1 MKIKKAHIDGFGK
14 WHDRDF
20 VFSDNLQIIYGPNE
34 AGKTTIMTFL
44 VSILFGFVDGR
55 GKNRFAQYIP
65 KTTSSYGGSLLVEVN
80 GHDYLINRQR
90 GRNGGKVS
98 VTDSQGRQG
107 GEQELKKLL
116 GTMNRSLYQSLFSF
130 GQRDL
135 TAVDEL
141 NRDEWQQHLQQL
153 GAVGSAQW
161 DQLISHYQKQADHL
175 YKPRGR
181 KWPLNQDLHQ
191 YAALTDKINRAHS
204 KFQRYQDLQ
213 ANLKICREK
222 LRQAQTD
229 LTNQKPIL
237 QKLEHLQQLWS
248 VYHEWQ
254 NSHQTRTIADYLTD
268 QQVTTAQE
276 LQVREK
282 ELRRQQQVYQ
292 QRLVRID
299 HQSPQTT
306 THSSQSMQELQR
318 LKERAV
324 ELQAE
329 EALRHRQQRQA
340 NQWQQELMAIKTHYH
355 HPLPA
360 PLTPQEKA
368 KLTRLL
374 NVQPLSR
381 ADTSRSRGGLSR
393 AAMVGIV
400 GGFVLFIIGLLVN
413 ATFITA
419 IGAIAVFTPVIS
431 LYYQRQGGHFAPASV
446 TADSQAIMAFGQK
459 YGLQDFPPD
468 QWLLMQGDL
477 QRNAELAAQLQTV
490 KQDQQRY
497 EHQLAIFNQQ
507 LPPALQNLTL
517 AAVKAK
523 LDDLFEQGQ
532 QARQDIQA
540 NTREKATIANNL
552 ARLNQDYSKIHQ
564 QKLAIYQQA
573 GVHDDSQ
580 FTQYL
585 VNRSAAQS
593 QALASDAYGQQL
605 TEEDRQALAGY
616 TNRDELMMTLSKTRH
631 QLDQLTLTISHTQE
645 KIQKDKIEIDSL
657 VEDGTLSN
665 LEQQRANLATKIWH
679 EVQEWLRYQLAIQW
693 INKALAG
700 ASPDRYPTI
709 IRQATQY
716 FALLT
721 GHRYSQIDLT
731 ADGIKV
737 VRRDQEVFLVEE
749 LSQGTAEQLYIALRL
764 GFVTVM
770 SDQVNFPV
778 IIDDGF
784 VNFDNVRRQRMLT
797 LLEKIAEKNQVIYF
811 TADDRIKDLDVK
823 IIDLQALKRE

>member
-14 WHDRDF
+14 WHDQDF
-20 VFSDNLQIIYGPNE
+20 DFTANPQIIYGPNE
-34 AGKTTIMTFL
+34 AGKTTLMDFL
-44 VSILFGFVDGR
+44 VSILFGFADGR

-65 KTTSSYGGSLLVEVN
+65 KTTSSYGGSLLVEIN
-80 GHDYLINRQR
+80 GHDYLIKRQR
-90 GRNGGKVS
+90 GQNGGKVS

-107 GEQELKKLL
+107 GEQELKQLH
-116 GTMNRSLYQSLFSF
+116 GTMDRSLYQALFSF

-161 DQLISHYQKQADHL
+161 DQLISQYQKQADHL

-191 YAALTDKINRAHS
+191 YADLTDKINRVRN

-213 ANLKICREK
+213 ANLQANKEK
-222 LRQAQTD
+222 LRQAQAE
-229 LTNQKPIL
+229 LKKQQLLL
-237 QKLEHLQQLWS
+237 QKLEHLQQLWP

-254 NSHQTRTIADYLTD
+254 HSHQTRPLADYLTD
-268 QQVTTAQE
+268 QQVATAQE

-292 QRLVRID
+292 QRLASID
-299 HQSPQTT
+299 HQAPQAIKHSP
-306 THSSQSMQELQR
+306 HSMPELQR
-318 LKERAV
+318 LKEQAV

-329 EALRHRQQRQA
+329 EALQHRQQTQA
-340 NQWQQELMAIKTHYH
+340 NQWQQELTAIKTRYH
-355 HPLPA
+355 QPLPA

-368 KLTRLL
+368 ELARLL

-381 ADTSRSRGGLSR
+381 ANASQSTGDPSRT
-393 AAMVGIV
+393 AMIGIV
-400 GGFVLFIIGLLVN
+400 GGFILFIIGLLAN

-419 IGAIAVFTPVIS
+419 IGAIAAFATVMY
-431 LYYQRQGGHFAPASV
+431 LYYQRQGNHPAPV
-446 TADSQAIMAFGQK
+446 TTDSQAIMAFGQK
-459 YGLQDFPPD
+459 HGLQDFPPD

-490 KQDQQRY
+490 RQDQQRY
-497 EHQLAIFNQQ
+497 DHQLAIFNQQ
-507 LPPALQNLTL
+507 LPLALQNLTL
-517 AAVKAK
+517 ATVRAK
-523 LDDLFEQGQ
+523 LDDLLEQRQ

-540 NTREKATIANNL
+540 NTREKATITNNL

-564 QKLAIYQQA
+564 QRMAIYQQA
-573 GVHDDSQ
+573 GVHDDNQ

-585 VNRSAAQS
+585 ANRSAAQS

-605 TEEDRQALAGY
+605 TAEDRQALAAY
-616 TNRDELMMTLSKTRH
+616 ANRDELMTALSKTRH
-631 QLDQLTLTISHTQE
+631 HLDQLNLTISQTHE
-645 KIQKDKIEIDSL
+645 EIQKDKVAIDSL

-665 LEQQRANLATKIWH
+665 LEQERANLAAKIWY

-693 INKALAG
+693 VNKALAG
-700 ASPDRYPTI
+700 ASSDRYPAI
-709 IRQATQY
+709 IRQAEQY

-721 GHRYSQIDLT
+721 DHRYPQIDLT
-731 ADGIKV
+731 TDGIKV
-737 VRRDQEVFLVEE
+737 VRKDQEVFLVEE

-770 SDQVNFPV
+770 SDQANFPV

-784 VNFDNVRRQRMLT
+784 VNFDNIRRQRMLA

-823 IIDLQALKRE
+823 ILDLQAFKRE

>member
-1 MKIKKAHIDGFGK
+1 MKIKKVHIDGFGK
-14 WHDRDF
+14 WHDQDF
-20 VFSDNLQIIYGPNE
+20 DFTTNPQIIYGPNE
-34 AGKTTIMTFL
+34 AGKTTLMAFL
-44 VSILFGFVDGR
+44 VSVLFGFVDGR

-65 KTTSSYGGSLLVEVN
+65 KTTYSYGGSLLVEIN
-80 GHDYLINRQR
+80 GHDYVIKRQR

-107 GEQELKKLL
+107 GEQELKQLL
-116 GTMNRSLYQSLFSF
+116 GSMDRSLYQALFSF

-141 NRDEWQQHLQQL
+141 NRVEWQQHLQQL

-161 DQLISHYQKQADHL
+161 DQLIDQYQKQADHL

-191 YAALTDKINRAHS
+191 YANLTDKINQARG
-204 KFQRYQDLQ
+204 KFHRYQDLQ
-213 ANLKICREK
+213 ADLKTNKEK
-222 LRQAQTD
+222 LRQAQAE
-229 LTNQKPIL
+229 LQKQQPLL
-237 QKLEHLQQLWS
+237 QKLAHLQQLWP

-254 NSHQTRTIADYLTD
+254 HSHQTRPIADYLTD

-292 QRLVRID
+292 QRLARID
-299 HQSPQTT
+299 HQSPQATK
-306 THSSQSMQELQR
+306 HSPQSIPELQR
-318 LKERAV
+318 LKEQAV

-329 EALRHRQQRQA
+329 EALQHRQQTQA
-340 NQWQQELMAIKTHYH
+340 NQWQQELTAIKTRYH
-355 HPLPA
+355 QPLPA

-368 KLTRLL
+368 ELARLL

-381 ADTSRSRGGLSR
+381 ANTNQSNGDPSRT
-393 AAMVGIV
+393 AMIGII
-400 GGFVLFIIGLLVN
+400 GGFVLFIIGLLAN

-419 IGAIAVFTPVIS
+419 IGAIAAFATVMY
-431 LYYQRQGGHFAPASV
+431 LYYQRQGSHSAPV
-446 TADSQAIMAFGQK
+446 TTDSQAITAFGQK
-459 YGLQDFPPD
+459 HGLQDFPPD
-468 QWLLMQGDL
+468 QWLLIQGDL
-477 QRNAELAAQLQTV
+477 QRNAELAAQLQTA

-497 EHQLAIFNQQ
+497 DHQLAIFNQQ

-517 AAVKAK
+517 AAVRTK
-523 LDDLFEQGQ
+523 LDDLLEQGQ
-532 QARQDIQA
+532 QACQDIQA

-552 ARLNQDYSKIHQ
+552 AQLNQDYSKIHQ

-573 GVHDDSQ
+573 GVHDDNQ

-585 VNRSAAQS
+585 ANRSAAQS

-605 TEEDRQALAGY
+605 TAEDRQALAAY
-616 TNRDELMMTLSKTRH
+616 ANRDELMTALAKTRY
-631 QLDQLTLTISHTQE
+631 QLDQLNLTISHTHE
-645 KIQKDKIEIDSL
+645 EIQKDKVEIDSL
-657 VEDGTLSN
+657 VKDGTLSN
-665 LEQQRANLATKIWH
+665 LEQERANLAAKIWH

-693 INKALAG
+693 INKALVG
-700 ASPDRYPTI
+700 ASADRYPAI
-709 IRQATQY
+709 IRQAEQY

-721 GHRYSQIDLT
+721 AHRYSRIRLT
-731 ADGIKV
+731 ADGVKV

-770 SDQVNFPV
+770 SDQANFPV

-784 VNFDNVRRQRMLT
+784 VNFDNVRRQRMLA

-823 IIDLQALKRE
+823 ILDLQALNRE

>member
-14 WHDRDF
+14 WHDQDF
-20 VFSDNLQIIYGPNE
+20 DFTANPQIIYGPNE
-34 AGKTTIMTFL
+34 AGKTTLMAFL
-44 VSILFGFVDGR
+44 VSILFGFADGR

-65 KTTSSYGGSLLVEVN
+65 KTTSSYGGSLLVEIN
-80 GHDYLINRQR
+80 GHDYLIKRQR
-90 GRNGGKVS
+90 GQNGGKVS

-107 GEQELKKLL
+107 GEQELKQLH
-116 GTMNRSLYQSLFSF
+116 GTMDRSLYQALFSF

-161 DQLISHYQKQADHL
+161 DQLISQYQKQADHL

-191 YAALTDKINRAHS
+191 YADLTDKINRVRN

-213 ANLKICREK
+213 ANLQANKEK
-222 LRQAQTD
+222 LRQAQAE
-229 LTNQKPIL
+229 LKKQQLLL
-237 QKLEHLQQLWS
+237 QKLEHLQQLWP

-254 NSHQTRTIADYLTD
+254 HSHQTRPLADYLTD
-268 QQVTTAQE
+268 QQVATAQE

-292 QRLVRID
+292 QRLASID
-299 HQSPQTT
+299 HQAPQAIKHSP
-306 THSSQSMQELQR
+306 HSMPELQR
-318 LKERAV
+318 LKEQAV

-329 EALRHRQQRQA
+329 EALQHRQQTQA
-340 NQWQQELMAIKTHYH
+340 NQWQQELTAIKTRYH
-355 HPLPA
+355 QPLPA

-368 KLTRLL
+368 ELARLL

-381 ADTSRSRGGLSR
+381 ANASQSTGDPSRT
-393 AAMVGIV
+393 AMIGIV
-400 GGFVLFIIGLLVN
+400 GGFILFIIGLLAN

-419 IGAIAVFTPVIS
+419 IGAIAAFATVMY
-431 LYYQRQGGHFAPASV
+431 LYYQRQGNHPAPV
-446 TADSQAIMAFGQK
+446 TTDSQAIMAFGQK
-459 YGLQDFPPD
+459 HGLQDFPPD

-490 KQDQQRY
+490 RQDQQRY
-497 EHQLAIFNQQ
+497 DHQLAIFNQQ

-517 AAVKAK
+517 ATVRAK
-523 LDDLFEQGQ
+523 LDDLLEQRQ

-540 NTREKATIANNL
+540 NTREKATITNNL

-564 QKLAIYQQA
+564 QKMAIYQQA
-573 GVHDDSQ
+573 GVHDDNQ

-585 VNRSAAQS
+585 ANRSAAQS

-605 TEEDRQALAGY
+605 TAEDRQAFAAY
-616 TNRDELMMTLSKTRH
+616 ANRDELMTTLSKTRH
-631 QLDQLTLTISHTQE
+631 HLDQLNLTISQTHE
-645 KIQKDKIEIDSL
+645 EIQKDKVAIDSL

-665 LEQQRANLATKIWH
+665 LEQERANLAAKIWY

-693 INKALAG
+693 VNKALAG
-700 ASPDRYPTI
+700 ASSDRYPAI
-709 IRQATQY
+709 IRQAEQY

-721 GHRYSQIDLT
+721 DHRYPQIDLT
-731 ADGIKV
+731 TDGIKV
-737 VRRDQEVFLVEE
+737 VRKDQEVFLVEE

-770 SDQVNFPV
+770 SDQANFPV

-784 VNFDNVRRQRMLT
+784 VNFDNIRRQRMLA

-823 IIDLQALKRE
+823 ILDLQAFKRE

>member
-1 MKIKKAHIDGFGK
+1 MKIKKVHIDGFGK
-14 WHDRDF
+14 WHDQDF
-20 VFSDNLQIIYGPNE
+20 DFTANPQIIYGPNE
-34 AGKTTIMTFL
+34 AGKTTLMAFL
-44 VSILFGFVDGR
+44 VSILFGFADGR

-65 KTTSSYGGSLLVEVN
+65 KTTSSYGGSLLVEIN
-80 GHDYLINRQR
+80 GHDYVIKRQR

-107 GEQELKKLL
+107 GEQELKQLL
-116 GTMNRSLYQSLFSF
+116 GPMDRSLYQALFSF

-161 DQLISHYQKQADHL
+161 DQLIDQYQKQADHL

-191 YAALTDKINRAHS
+191 YANLTDKINQARG
-204 KFQRYQDLQ
+204 KFHRYHDLQ
-213 ANLKICREK
+213 ADLKTNKEK
-222 LRQAQTD
+222 LRQTQAE
-229 LTNQKPIL
+229 LQKQQPLL
-237 QKLEHLQQLWS
+237 QKLEHLQQLWP

-254 NSHQTRTIADYLTD
+254 HSHQTRPIADYLTD
-268 QQVTTAQE
+268 QQVTMAQE

-292 QRLVRID
+292 QRLARID

-306 THSSQSMQELQR
+306 KHSPQSMPELQR
-318 LKERAV
+318 LKEQVV

-329 EALRHRQQRQA
+329 EALQHRQQTQV
-340 NQWQQELMAIKTHYH
+340 NQWQQELTAIKTRYH

-360 PLTPQEKA
+360 PLTSQEKTELA
-368 KLTRLL
+368 RLL

-381 ADTSRSRGGLSR
+381 ANASQPNGDPSR
-393 AAMVGIV
+393 AAMIGIV
-400 GGFVLFIIGLLVN
+400 GGFVLFIIGLLAN

-419 IGAIAVFTPVIS
+419 IGAIAAFATVMY
-431 LYYQRQGGHFAPASV
+431 LYYQRQGSHSAPV
-446 TADSQAIMAFGQK
+446 TTDSQAIMAFGQK
-459 YGLQDFPPD
+459 HGLQDFPPD

-477 QRNAELAAQLQTV
+477 QRNAELTAQLQTAN
-490 KQDQQRY
+490 QDQQRY
-497 EHQLAIFNQQ
+497 DHQLTVFNQQ

-517 AAVKAK
+517 AAVRTK
-523 LDDLFEQGQ
+523 LDDLLEQGQ
-532 QARQDIQA
+532 QARQDIQV

-552 ARLNQDYSKIHQ
+552 AQLNQDYNKIHQ
-564 QKLAIYQQA
+564 QKLSIYQQA
-573 GVHDDSQ
+573 GVHDDNQ

-585 VNRSAAQS
+585 ANRSAAQS

-605 TEEDRQALAGY
+605 TAEDRQALAAY
-616 TNRDELMMTLSKTRH
+616 ANRDELMTVLSKTRH
-631 QLDQLTLTISHTQE
+631 QLAQLTLTISRTHE
-645 KIQKDKIEIDSL
+645 EIQKDKVEIDSL
-657 VEDGTLSN
+657 VEEGTLSN
-665 LEQQRANLATKIWH
+665 LEQERANLAAKIWH

-693 INKALAG
+693 VNKALAG
-700 ASPDRYPTI
+700 ASADRYPAI
-709 IRQATQY
+709 IRQAEQY

-721 GHRYSQIDLT
+721 DHRYSQIDLT

-770 SDQVNFPV
+770 SDQANFPI

-784 VNFDNVRRQRMLT
+784 VNFDNVRRQRMLA

-823 IIDLQALKRE
+823 ILDLQALKRE

>member
-1 MKIKKAHIDGFGK
+1 MKIKKVHIDGFGK
-14 WHDRDF
+14 WHDQDF
-20 VFSDNLQIIYGPNE
+20 DFTANPQIIYGPNE
-34 AGKTTIMTFL
+34 AGKTTLMAFL
-44 VSILFGFVDGR
+44 VSILFGFADGR

-65 KTTSSYGGSLLVEVN
+65 KTTSSYGGSLLVEIN
-80 GHDYLINRQR
+80 GHDYVIKRQR

-107 GEQELKKLL
+107 GEQELKQLL
-116 GTMNRSLYQSLFSF
+116 GSMDRSLYQALFSF

-161 DQLISHYQKQADHL
+161 DQLIDQYQKQADHL

-191 YAALTDKINRAHS
+191 YANLTDKINQARG
-204 KFQRYQDLQ
+204 KFHRYQDLQ
-213 ANLKICREK
+213 ADLKTNKEK
-222 LRQAQTD
+222 LRQAQAE
-229 LTNQKPIL
+229 LQKQQPLL
-237 QKLEHLQQLWS
+237 QKLAHLQQLWP

-254 NSHQTRTIADYLTD
+254 HSHQTRPIADYLTD

-292 QRLVRID
+292 QRLARID
-299 HQSPQTT
+299 HQSPQATK
-306 THSSQSMQELQR
+306 HSPQSIPELQR
-318 LKERAV
+318 LKEQAV

-329 EALRHRQQRQA
+329 EALQHRQQTQA
-340 NQWQQELMAIKTHYH
+340 NQWQQELTAIKTRYH
-355 HPLPA
+355 QPLPV

-368 KLTRLL
+368 ELARLL

-381 ADTSRSRGGLSR
+381 ANTNQSNGDPSR
-393 AAMVGIV
+393 AAMIGII
-400 GGFVLFIIGLLVN
+400 GGFVLFIIGLLAN

-419 IGAIAVFTPVIS
+419 IGAIAAFATVMY
-431 LYYQRQGGHFAPASV
+431 LYYQRQGSHSAPV
-446 TADSQAIMAFGQK
+446 TTDSQAIMAFGQK
-459 YGLQDFPPD
+459 HGLQDFPLD
-468 QWLLMQGDL
+468 QWLLIQGDL
-477 QRNAELAAQLQTV
+477 QRNAELAAQLQTA

-497 EHQLAIFNQQ
+497 DHQLAIFNQQ
-507 LPPALQNLTL
+507 LPPALQSLTL
-517 AAVKAK
+517 AAVRTK
-523 LDDLFEQGQ
+523 LDDLLEQGQ

-552 ARLNQDYSKIHQ
+552 AQLNQDYSKIHQ

-573 GVHDDSQ
+573 GVHDDNQ

-585 VNRSAAQS
+585 ANRSAAQS

-605 TEEDRQALAGY
+605 TAEDRQALAAY
-616 TNRDELMMTLSKTRH
+616 ANRDELMTALAKTRY
-631 QLDQLTLTISHTQE
+631 QLDQLNLTISHTHE
-645 KIQKDKIEIDSL
+645 EIQKDKVEIDSL
-657 VEDGTLSN
+657 VKDGTLSN
-665 LEQQRANLATKIWH
+665 LEQERANLAAKIWH

-693 INKALAG
+693 INKALIG
-700 ASPDRYPTI
+700 ASADRYPAI
-709 IRQATQY
+709 IRQAEQY

-721 GHRYSQIDLT
+721 AHRYSRIRLT
-731 ADGIKV
+731 ADGVKV

-770 SDQVNFPV
+770 SDQANFPV

-784 VNFDNVRRQRMLT
+784 VNFDNVRRQRMLA

-823 IIDLQALKRE
+823 ILDLQALNRE

>member
-14 WHDRDF
+14 WHDQDF
-20 VFSDNLQIIYGPNE
+20 DFTANPQIIYGPNE
-34 AGKTTIMTFL
+34 AGKTTLMAFL
-44 VSILFGFVDGR
+44 VSILFGFADGR

-65 KTTSSYGGSLLVEVN
+65 KTTSSYGGSLLVEIN
-80 GHDYLINRQR
+80 GHDYVIKRQR

-107 GEQELKKLL
+107 GEQELEQLL
-116 GTMNRSLYQSLFSF
+116 GPMDRSLYQALFSF

-161 DQLISHYQKQADHL
+161 DQLINQYQKQADHL

-191 YAALTDKINRAHS
+191 YANLTDKINQARG
-204 KFQRYQDLQ
+204 KFHRYQDLQ
-213 ANLKICREK
+213 ADLKTNKAK
-222 LRQAQTD
+222 LRQAQAE
-229 LTNQKPIL
+229 LQKQQPLL
-237 QKLEHLQQLWS
+237 QKLEHLQQLWP

-254 NSHQTRTIADYLTD
+254 SSHQTRPLANYLTD
-268 QQVTTAQE
+268 QQVTMAQE

-292 QRLVRID
+292 QRLARID
-299 HQSPQTT
+299 HQPPQATKHSPQ
-306 THSSQSMQELQR
+306 SIPELQR
-318 LKERAV
+318 LKEQVV

-329 EALRHRQQRQA
+329 EALQHRQQTQA
-340 NQWQQELMAIKTHYH
+340 NQWQQELTAIKTRYH

-360 PLTPQEKA
+360 PLTSQEKA
-368 KLTRLL
+368 ELARLL

-381 ADTSRSRGGLSR
+381 ANTNQSNGDLSR
-393 AAMVGIV
+393 TAMIGIV
-400 GGFVLFIIGLLVN
+400 GGFVLFIIGLLAN

-419 IGAIAVFTPVIS
+419 IGAIAAFATVMY
-431 LYYQRQGGHFAPASV
+431 LYYQRQGNHPTSV
-446 TADSQAIMAFGQK
+446 TTDSQAIMAFGQK
-459 YGLQDFPPD
+459 HGLQDFPPD
-468 QWLLMQGDL
+468 QWLLIQGDL
-477 QRNAELAAQLQTV
+477 QQNAELAAQLQTA

-497 EHQLAIFNQQ
+497 DHQLAIFNQQ

-517 AAVKAK
+517 AAVRTK
-523 LDDLFEQGQ
+523 LDDLLEQGQ
-532 QARQDIQA
+532 QARQDIQV

-552 ARLNQDYSKIHQ
+552 AQLNQDYNKIHQ

-573 GVHDDSQ
+573 GVHDDNQ

-585 VNRSAAQS
+585 ANRSAAQS

-605 TEEDRQALAGY
+605 TAEDRQALAAY
-616 TNRDELMMTLSKTRH
+616 ANRDELMTVLSKTRH
-631 QLDQLTLTISHTQE
+631 QLAQLTLTISHTHE
-645 KIQKDKIEIDSL
+645 EIQKDKVEIDSL

-665 LEQQRANLATKIWH
+665 LEQERANLAAKIWH

-693 INKALAG
+693 VNKALAG
-700 ASPDRYPTI
+700 ASADRYPAI
-709 IRQATQY
+709 IRQAEQY

-721 GHRYSQIDLT
+721 DHRYSQIDLT

-770 SDQVNFPV
+770 SDQANFPI

-784 VNFDNVRRQRMLT
+784 VNFDNVRRQRMLA

-823 IIDLQALKRE
+823 ILDLQALKRE

>member
-14 WHDRDF
+14 WHDQDF
-20 VFSDNLQIIYGPNE
+20 DFTANPQIIYGPNE
-34 AGKTTIMTFL
+34 AGKTTLMAFL
-44 VSILFGFVDGR
+44 VSILFGFADGR
-55 GKNRFAQYIP
+55 GKNRLAQYIP
-65 KTTSSYGGSLLVEVN
+65 QTTSRYGGSLLVEIN
-80 GHDYLINRQR
+80 GHDYVIKRER

-107 GEQELKKLL
+107 GEQELKQLL
-116 GTMNRSLYQSLFSF
+116 GPMDRSLYQALFSF

-161 DQLISHYQKQADHL
+161 DQLINQYQKQADHL

-191 YAALTDKINRAHS
+191 YANLTDKINQARG
-204 KFQRYQDLQ
+204 KFHRYQDLQ
-213 ANLKICREK
+213 ADLKTNKAK
-222 LRQAQTD
+222 LRQAQAE
-229 LTNQKPIL
+229 LQKQQPLL
-237 QKLEHLQQLWS
+237 QKLEHLQQLWP

-254 NSHQTRTIADYLTD
+254 SSHQTRPLDDYLTD

-282 ELRRQQQVYQ
+282 ELRHQQQVYQ
-292 QRLVRID
+292 QRLARID
-299 HQSPQTT
+299 HQSPQATK
-306 THSSQSMQELQR
+306 HSPQSIPELQR
-318 LKERAV
+318 LKEQVV

-329 EALRHRQQRQA
+329 EALQHRQQTQA
-340 NQWQQELMAIKTHYH
+340 NQWQQELTAIKTRYH

-360 PLTPQEKA
+360 PLTSQEKA
-368 KLTRLL
+368 ELARLL

-381 ADTSRSRGGLSR
+381 ANTNQSNGDLSR
-393 AAMVGIV
+393 TAMIGIV
-400 GGFVLFIIGLLVN
+400 GGFVLFIIGLLAN

-419 IGAIAVFTPVIS
+419 IGAIAAFATVMY
-431 LYYQRQGGHFAPASV
+431 LYYQRQGNHPAPV
-446 TADSQAIMAFGQK
+446 TTDSQAIMAFGQK
-459 YGLQDFPPD
+459 HGLQDFPPD
-468 QWLLMQGDL
+468 QWLLIQGDL
-477 QRNAELAAQLQTV
+477 QRNAELAAQLQTA

-497 EHQLAIFNQQ
+497 DHQLAIFNQQ

-517 AAVKAK
+517 AAVRTK
-523 LDDLFEQGQ
+523 LDDLLEQGQ

-552 ARLNQDYSKIHQ
+552 AQLNQDYSKIHQ
-564 QKLAIYQQA
+564 QKMAIYQQA
-573 GVHDDSQ
+573 GVHDDNQ

-585 VNRSAAQS
+585 ANRSAAQS

-605 TEEDRQALAGY
+605 TAEDRQALAAY
-616 TNRDELMMTLSKTRH
+616 ANSDELMTALSKARH
-631 QLDQLTLTISHTQE
+631 QLDQLSLTISHTHE
-645 KIQKDKIEIDSL
+645 EIQKDKVEIDSL

-665 LEQQRANLATKIWH
+665 LEQERANLAAKIWH
-679 EVQEWLRYQLAIQW
+679 ELQEWLRYQLAIQW
-693 INKALAG
+693 VNKALAG
-700 ASPDRYPTI
+700 ASADRYPAI
-709 IRQATQY
+709 IRQAEQY

-721 GHRYSQIDLT
+721 AHRYSQIRLT
-731 ADGIKV
+731 ADGVKV

-770 SDQVNFPV
+770 SDQANFPV

-784 VNFDNVRRQRMLT
+784 VNFDNVRRQRMLA

-823 IIDLQALKRE
+823 ILDLQALKRE

>member
-1 MKIKKAHIDGFGK
+1 MKIKKVRIDGFGK
-14 WHDRDF
+14 WHDQDF
-20 VFSDNLQIIYGPNE
+20 DFTANPQIIYGPNE
-34 AGKTTIMTFL
+34 AGKTTLMAFL
-44 VSILFGFVDGR
+44 VSILFGFADGR

-65 KTTSSYGGSLLVEVN
+65 KTTSNYGGSLLVEIN
-80 GHDYLINRQR
+80 GHDYVIKRQR

-107 GEQELKKLL
+107 GEQELKQLL
-116 GTMNRSLYQSLFSF
+116 GPMDRSLYQALFSF

-161 DQLISHYQKQADHL
+161 DQLINQYQKQADHL

-191 YAALTDKINRAHS
+191 YANLTDKINQARG
-204 KFQRYQDLQ
+204 KFHRYQDLQ
-213 ANLKICREK
+213 ADLKTNKEK
-222 LRQAQTD
+222 LRQAQAE
-229 LTNQKPIL
+229 LQKQQPLL
-237 QKLEHLQQLWS
+237 QKLAHLQQLWP

-254 NSHQTRTIADYLTD
+254 HSHQTRPIADYLTD

-292 QRLVRID
+292 QRLARID
-299 HQSPQTT
+299 HQSPQATK
-306 THSSQSMQELQR
+306 HSTQSIPELQR
-318 LKERAV
+318 LKEQAV

-329 EALRHRQQRQA
+329 EALQHRQQTQA
-340 NQWQQELMAIKTHYH
+340 NQWQQELTAIKTRYH

-360 PLTPQEKA
+360 PLTSQEKA
-368 KLTRLL
+368 ELARLL

-381 ADTSRSRGGLSR
+381 ANTNQSNGDPSR
-393 AAMVGIV
+393 AAMIGII
-400 GGFVLFIIGLLVN
+400 GGFVLFIIGLLTN

-419 IGAIAVFTPVIS
+419 IGAIAAFATVMY
-431 LYYQRQGGHFAPASV
+431 LYYQRQGSHSAPV
-446 TADSQAIMAFGQK
+446 TTDSQAITAFGQK
-459 YGLQDFPPD
+459 HGLQDFPPD
-468 QWLLMQGDL
+468 QWLLIQGDL
-477 QRNAELAAQLQTV
+477 QRNAELAAQLQTA

-497 EHQLAIFNQQ
+497 DHQLAIFNQQ

-517 AAVKAK
+517 AAVRNK
-523 LDDLFEQGQ
+523 LDDLLEQGQ

-552 ARLNQDYSKIHQ
+552 AQLNQDYSKIHQ

-573 GVHDDSQ
+573 GVHDDNQ

-585 VNRSAAQS
+585 ANRSAAQS

-605 TEEDRQALAGY
+605 TAEDRQALAAY
-616 TNRDELMMTLSKTRH
+616 ANRDELMTALAKTRY
-631 QLDQLTLTISHTQE
+631 QLDQLNLTISHTHE
-645 KIQKDKIEIDSL
+645 EIQKDKVEIDSL
-657 VEDGTLSN
+657 VKDGTLSN
-665 LEQQRANLATKIWH
+665 LEQERANLAAKIWH

-693 INKALAG
+693 INKALVG
-700 ASPDRYPTI
+700 ASADRYPAI
-709 IRQATQY
+709 IRQAEQY

-721 GHRYSQIDLT
+721 AHRYSRIRLT
-731 ADGIKV
+731 ADGVKV

-770 SDQVNFPV
+770 SDQANFPV

-784 VNFDNVRRQRMLT
+784 VNFDNVRRQRMLA

-811 TADDRIKDLDVK
+811 TADDRIKDFDVK
-823 IIDLQALKRE
+823 ILDLQALNRE

>member
-1 MKIKKAHIDGFGK
+1 M
-14 WHDRDF
+14 
-20 VFSDNLQIIYGPNE
+20 
-34 AGKTTIMTFL
+34 
-44 VSILFGFVDGR
+44 
-55 GKNRFAQYIP
+55 
-65 KTTSSYGGSLLVEVN
+65 
-80 GHDYLINRQR
+80 
-90 GRNGGKVS
+90 
-98 VTDSQGRQG
+98 TDSQGRQG
-107 GEQELKKLL
+107 GEQELKQLL
-116 GTMNRSLYQSLFSF
+116 GPMDRSLYQALFSF

-161 DQLISHYQKQADHL
+161 DQLINQYQKQADHL

-191 YAALTDKINRAHS
+191 YANLTDKINQARG
-204 KFQRYQDLQ
+204 KFHRYQDLQ
-213 ANLKICREK
+213 ADLKTNKAK
-222 LRQAQTD
+222 LRQAQAE
-229 LTNQKPIL
+229 LQKQQPLL
-237 QKLEHLQQLWS
+237 QKLEHLQQLWP

-254 NSHQTRTIADYLTD
+254 SSHQTRPLDDYLTD

-282 ELRRQQQVYQ
+282 ELRHQQQVYQ
-292 QRLVRID
+292 QRLARID
-299 HQSPQTT
+299 HQSPQATK
-306 THSSQSMQELQR
+306 HSPQSIPELQR
-318 LKERAV
+318 LKEQVV

-329 EALRHRQQRQA
+329 EALQHRQQTQA
-340 NQWQQELMAIKTHYH
+340 NQWQQELTAIKTRYH

-360 PLTPQEKA
+360 PLTSQEKA
-368 KLTRLL
+368 ELARLL

-381 ADTSRSRGGLSR
+381 ANTNQSNGDLSR
-393 AAMVGIV
+393 TAMIGIV
-400 GGFVLFIIGLLVN
+400 GGFVLFIIGLLAN

-419 IGAIAVFTPVIS
+419 IGAIAAFATVMY
-431 LYYQRQGGHFAPASV
+431 LYYQRQGNHPAPV
-446 TADSQAIMAFGQK
+446 TTDSQAIMAFGQK
-459 YGLQDFPPD
+459 HGLQDFPPD
-468 QWLLMQGDL
+468 QWLLIQGDL
-477 QRNAELAAQLQTV
+477 QRNAELAAQLQTA

-497 EHQLAIFNQQ
+497 DHQLAIFNQQ

-517 AAVKAK
+517 AAVRTK
-523 LDDLFEQGQ
+523 LDDLLEQGQ

-552 ARLNQDYSKIHQ
+552 AQLNQDYSKIHQ
-564 QKLAIYQQA
+564 QKMAIYQQA
-573 GVHDDSQ
+573 GVHDDNQ

-585 VNRSAAQS
+585 ANRSAAQS

-605 TEEDRQALAGY
+605 TAEDRQALAAY
-616 TNRDELMMTLSKTRH
+616 ANSDELMTALSKARH
-631 QLDQLTLTISHTQE
+631 QLDQLSLTISHTHE
-645 KIQKDKIEIDSL
+645 EIQKDKVEIDSL

-665 LEQQRANLATKIWH
+665 LEQERANLAAKIWH
-679 EVQEWLRYQLAIQW
+679 ELQEWLRYQLAIQW
-693 INKALAG
+693 VNKALAG
-700 ASPDRYPTI
+700 ASADRYPAI
-709 IRQATQY
+709 IRQAEQY

-721 GHRYSQIDLT
+721 AHRYSQIRLT
-731 ADGIKV
+731 ADGVKV

-770 SDQVNFPV
+770 SDQANFPV

-784 VNFDNVRRQRMLT
+784 VNFDNVRRQRMLA

-823 IIDLQALKRE
+823 ILDLQALKRE

>member
-14 WHDRDF
+14 WHDQDF
-20 VFSDNLQIIYGPNE
+20 DFTANPQIIYGPNE
-34 AGKTTIMTFL
+34 AGKTTLMAFL
-44 VSILFGFVDGR
+44 VSILFGFADGR

-65 KTTSSYGGSLLVEVN
+65 KTTSSYGGSLLVEIN
-80 GHDYLINRQR
+80 GHDYLIKRQR
-90 GRNGGKVS
+90 GQNGGKVS

-107 GEQELKKLL
+107 GEQELKQLH
-116 GTMNRSLYQSLFSF
+116 GTIDRSLYQALFSF

-153 GAVGSAQW
+153 GAVGSVQW
-161 DQLISHYQKQADHL
+161 DQLISQYQKQADHL

-191 YAALTDKINRAHS
+191 YADLTDKINRVRN

-213 ANLKICREK
+213 ANLQANKEK
-222 LRQAQTD
+222 LRQAQAE
-229 LTNQKPIL
+229 LKKQQLLL
-237 QKLEHLQQLWS
+237 QKLEHLQQLWP

-254 NSHQTRTIADYLTD
+254 HSHQTRPLADYLTD
-268 QQVTTAQE
+268 QQVATAQE

-282 ELRRQQQVYQ
+282 ELCRQQQVYQ
-292 QRLVRID
+292 QRLASID
-299 HQSPQTT
+299 HQAPQAIKHSP
-306 THSSQSMQELQR
+306 HSMPELQR
-318 LKERAV
+318 LKEQAV

-329 EALRHRQQRQA
+329 EALQHRQQTQA
-340 NQWQQELMAIKTHYH
+340 NQWQQELTAIKTRYH
-355 HPLPA
+355 QPLPA
-360 PLTPQEKA
+360 PLTSQEKA
-368 KLTRLL
+368 ELARLL

-381 ADTSRSRGGLSR
+381 ANASQSTGDPSRT
-393 AAMVGIV
+393 AMIGIV
-400 GGFVLFIIGLLVN
+400 GGFILFIIGLLAN

-419 IGAIAVFTPVIS
+419 IGAIAAFATVMY
-431 LYYQRQGGHFAPASV
+431 LYYQRQGNHPAPV
-446 TADSQAIMAFGQK
+446 TTDSQAIMAFGQK
-459 YGLQDFPPD
+459 HGLQDFPPD

-490 KQDQQRY
+490 RQDQQRY
-497 EHQLAIFNQQ
+497 DHQLAIFNQQ

-517 AAVKAK
+517 ATVRAK
-523 LDDLFEQGQ
+523 LDDLLEQRQ

-540 NTREKATIANNL
+540 NTREKATITNNL

-564 QKLAIYQQA
+564 QKMAIYQQA
-573 GVHDDSQ
+573 GVHDDNQ

-585 VNRSAAQS
+585 ANRSAAQS
-593 QALASDAYGQQL
+593 QALASDVYGQQL
-605 TEEDRQALAGY
+605 TAEDRQALAAY
-616 TNRDELMMTLSKTRH
+616 ANRDELMTALSKTRH
-631 QLDQLTLTISHTQE
+631 HLDQLNLTISQTHE
-645 KIQKDKIEIDSL
+645 EIQKDKVAIDSL

-665 LEQQRANLATKIWH
+665 LEQERANLAAKIWY

-693 INKALAG
+693 VNKALAG
-700 ASPDRYPTI
+700 ASSDRYPAI
-709 IRQATQY
+709 IRQAEQY

-721 GHRYSQIDLT
+721 DHRYPQIDLT
-731 ADGIKV
+731 TDGIKV
-737 VRRDQEVFLVEE
+737 VRKDQEVFLVEE

-764 GFVTVM
+764 GFVTVI
-770 SDQVNFPV
+770 SDQANFPV

-784 VNFDNVRRQRMLT
+784 VNFDNIRRQRMLA

-823 IIDLQALKRE
+823 ILDLQAFKRE

>member
-14 WHDRDF
+14 WHDQDF
-20 VFSDNLQIIYGPNE
+20 DFTANPQIIYGPNE
-34 AGKTTIMTFL
+34 AGKTTLMAFL
-44 VSILFGFVDGR
+44 VSILFGFADGR

-65 KTTSSYGGSLLVEVN
+65 KTTSSYGGSLLVEIN
-80 GHDYLINRQR
+80 GHDYVIKRQR

-107 GEQELKKLL
+107 GEQELEQLL
-116 GTMNRSLYQSLFSF
+116 GPMDRSLYQALFSF

-153 GAVGSAQW
+153 GAVGSTQW
-161 DQLISHYQKQADHL
+161 DQLINQYQKQADHL

-191 YAALTDKINRAHS
+191 YANLTDKINQARG
-204 KFQRYQDLQ
+204 KFHRYQDLQ
-213 ANLKICREK
+213 ADLKTNKAK
-222 LRQAQTD
+222 LRQAQAE
-229 LTNQKPIL
+229 LQKQQPLL
-237 QKLEHLQQLWS
+237 QKLEHLQQLWP

-254 NSHQTRTIADYLTD
+254 SSHQTRPLANYLTD
-268 QQVTTAQE
+268 QQVTMAQE

-292 QRLVRID
+292 QRLARID
-299 HQSPQTT
+299 HQPPQATKHSPQ
-306 THSSQSMQELQR
+306 SIPELQR
-318 LKERAV
+318 LKEQVV

-329 EALRHRQQRQA
+329 EALQHRQQTQA
-340 NQWQQELMAIKTHYH
+340 NQWQQELTAIKTRYH

-360 PLTPQEKA
+360 PLTSQEKA
-368 KLTRLL
+368 ELARLL

-381 ADTSRSRGGLSR
+381 ANTNQSNGDLSR
-393 AAMVGIV
+393 TAMIGIV
-400 GGFVLFIIGLLVN
+400 GGFVLFIIGLLAN

-419 IGAIAVFTPVIS
+419 IGAIAAFATVMY
-431 LYYQRQGGHFAPASV
+431 LYYQRQGNHPTSV
-446 TADSQAIMAFGQK
+446 TTDSQAIMAFGQK
-459 YGLQDFPPD
+459 HGLQDFPPD
-468 QWLLMQGDL
+468 QWLLIQGDL
-477 QRNAELAAQLQTV
+477 QQNAELAAQLQTA

-497 EHQLAIFNQQ
+497 DHQLAIFNQQ

-517 AAVKAK
+517 AAVRTK
-523 LDDLFEQGQ
+523 LDDLLEQGQ
-532 QARQDIQA
+532 QARQDIQV

-552 ARLNQDYSKIHQ
+552 AQLNQDYNKIHQ

-573 GVHDDSQ
+573 GVHDDNQ

-585 VNRSAAQS
+585 ANRSAAQS

-605 TEEDRQALAGY
+605 TAEDRQALAAY
-616 TNRDELMMTLSKTRH
+616 ANRDELMTVLSKTRH
-631 QLDQLTLTISHTQE
+631 QLAQLTLTISHTHE
-645 KIQKDKIEIDSL
+645 EIQKDKVEIDSL

-665 LEQQRANLATKIWH
+665 LEQERANLAAKIWH

-693 INKALAG
+693 VNKALAG
-700 ASPDRYPTI
+700 ASADRYPAI
-709 IRQATQY
+709 IRQAEQY

-721 GHRYSQIDLT
+721 DHRYSQIDLT

-770 SDQVNFPV
+770 SDQANFPI

-784 VNFDNVRRQRMLT
+784 VNFDNVRRQRMLA

-823 IIDLQALKRE
+823 ILDLQALKRE

>member
-14 WHDRDF
+14 WHDQDF
-20 VFSDNLQIIYGPNE
+20 DFTANPQIIYGPNE
-34 AGKTTIMTFL
+34 AGKTTLMAFL
-44 VSILFGFVDGR
+44 VSILFGFADGR

-65 KTTSSYGGSLLVEVN
+65 KTTSSYGGSLLVEIN
-80 GHDYLINRQR
+80 GHDYVIKRQR

-107 GEQELKKLL
+107 GEQELEQLL
-116 GTMNRSLYQSLFSF
+116 GPMDRSLYQALFSF

-161 DQLISHYQKQADHL
+161 DQLINQYQKQADHL

-191 YAALTDKINRAHS
+191 YANLTDKINQARG
-204 KFQRYQDLQ
+204 KFHRYQDLQ
-213 ANLKICREK
+213 ADLKTNKAK
-222 LRQAQTD
+222 LRQAQAE
-229 LTNQKPIL
+229 LQKQQPLL
-237 QKLEHLQQLWS
+237 QKLEHLQQLWP

-254 NSHQTRTIADYLTD
+254 SSHQTRPLANYLTD
-268 QQVTTAQE
+268 QQVTMAQE

-292 QRLVRID
+292 QRLARID
-299 HQSPQTT
+299 HQPPQATKHSPQ
-306 THSSQSMQELQR
+306 SIPELQR
-318 LKERAV
+318 LKEQVV

-329 EALRHRQQRQA
+329 EALQHRQQTQA
-340 NQWQQELMAIKTHYH
+340 NQWQQELTAIKTRYH

-360 PLTPQEKA
+360 PLTSQEKA
-368 KLTRLL
+368 ELARLL

-381 ADTSRSRGGLSR
+381 ANTNQSNGDLSR
-393 AAMVGIV
+393 TAMIGIV
-400 GGFVLFIIGLLVN
+400 GGFVLFIIGLLAN

-419 IGAIAVFTPVIS
+419 IGAIAAFATVMY
-431 LYYQRQGGHFAPASV
+431 LYYQRQGSHSAPV
-446 TADSQAIMAFGQK
+446 TTDSQAIMAFGQK
-459 YGLQDFPPD
+459 HGLQDFPPD
-468 QWLLMQGDL
+468 QWLLMQSDL
-477 QRNAELAAQLQTV
+477 QRNAELTAQLQTAN
-490 KQDQQRY
+490 QDQQRY
-497 EHQLAIFNQQ
+497 DHQLTVFNQQ

-517 AAVKAK
+517 AAVRTK
-523 LDDLFEQGQ
+523 LDDLLEQGQ
-532 QARQDIQA
+532 QARQDIQV

-552 ARLNQDYSKIHQ
+552 AQLNQDYNKIHQ

-573 GVHDDSQ
+573 GVHDDNQ

-585 VNRSAAQS
+585 ANRSAAQS

-605 TEEDRQALAGY
+605 TAEDRQALAAY
-616 TNRDELMMTLSKTRH
+616 ANRDELMTVLSKTRH
-631 QLDQLTLTISHTQE
+631 QLAQLTLTISHTHE
-645 KIQKDKIEIDSL
+645 EIQKDKVEIDSL

-665 LEQQRANLATKIWH
+665 LEQERANLAAKIWH

-693 INKALAG
+693 VNKALAG
-700 ASPDRYPTI
+700 ASADRYPAI
-709 IRQATQY
+709 IRQAEQY

-721 GHRYSQIDLT
+721 DHRYSQIDLT

-770 SDQVNFPV
+770 SDQANFPI

-784 VNFDNVRRQRMLT
+784 VNFDNVRRQRMLA

-823 IIDLQALKRE
+823 ILDLQALKRE

>member
-14 WHDRDF
+14 WHDQDF
-20 VFSDNLQIIYGPNE
+20 DFTANPQIIYGPNE
-34 AGKTTIMTFL
+34 AGKTTLMAFL
-44 VSILFGFVDGR
+44 VSILFGFADGR

-65 KTTSSYGGSLLVEVN
+65 KTTSSYGGSLLVEIN
-80 GHDYLINRQR
+80 GHDYLIKRQR
-90 GRNGGKVS
+90 GQNGGKVS

-107 GEQELKKLL
+107 GEQELKQLH
-116 GTMNRSLYQSLFSF
+116 GTMDRSLYQALFSF

-153 GAVGSAQW
+153 GAVGSVQW
-161 DQLISHYQKQADHL
+161 DQLISQYQKQSDHL

-191 YAALTDKINRAHS
+191 YADLTDKINRVRN

-213 ANLKICREK
+213 ANLQANKEK
-222 LRQAQTD
+222 LRQAQAE
-229 LTNQKPIL
+229 LKKQQLLL
-237 QKLEHLQQLWS
+237 QKLEHLQQLWP

-254 NSHQTRTIADYLTD
+254 HSHQTRPLADYLTD
-268 QQVTTAQE
+268 QQVATAQE

-292 QRLVRID
+292 QRLASID
-299 HQSPQTT
+299 HQAPQAIKHSP
-306 THSSQSMQELQR
+306 HSMPELQR
-318 LKERAV
+318 LKEQAV

-329 EALRHRQQRQA
+329 EALQHRQQTQA
-340 NQWQQELMAIKTHYH
+340 NQWQQELTAIKTRYH
-355 HPLPA
+355 QPLPA
-360 PLTPQEKA
+360 PLTSQEKA
-368 KLTRLL
+368 ELARLL

-381 ADTSRSRGGLSR
+381 ANASQSTGDPSRT
-393 AAMVGIV
+393 AMIGIV
-400 GGFVLFIIGLLVN
+400 GGFILFIIGLLAN

-419 IGAIAVFTPVIS
+419 IGAIAAFATVMY
-431 LYYQRQGGHFAPASV
+431 LYYQRQGNHPAPV
-446 TADSQAIMAFGQK
+446 TTDSQAIMAFGQK
-459 YGLQDFPPD
+459 HGLQDFPPD

-477 QRNAELAAQLQTV
+477 QRNAELAAQLQTAR
-490 KQDQQRY
+490 QDQQRY
-497 EHQLAIFNQQ
+497 NHQLAIFNQQ

-517 AAVKAK
+517 ATVRAK
-523 LDDLFEQGQ
+523 LDDLLEQRQ

-540 NTREKATIANNL
+540 NTREKATITNNL

-564 QKLAIYQQA
+564 QKMAIYQQA
-573 GVHDDSQ
+573 GVHDDNQ

-585 VNRSAAQS
+585 ANRSAAQS

-605 TEEDRQALAGY
+605 TAEDRQALAAY
-616 TNRDELMMTLSKTRH
+616 ANRDELMTALSKTRH
-631 QLDQLTLTISHTQE
+631 HLDQLNLTISQTHE
-645 KIQKDKIEIDSL
+645 EIQKDKVAIDSL

-665 LEQQRANLATKIWH
+665 LEQERANLAAKIWY

-693 INKALAG
+693 VNKALAG
-700 ASPDRYPTI
+700 ASSDRYPAI
-709 IRQATQY
+709 IRQAEQY

-721 GHRYSQIDLT
+721 DHRYPQIDLT
-731 ADGIKV
+731 TDGIKV
-737 VRRDQEVFLVEE
+737 VRKDQEVFLVEE

-764 GFVTVM
+764 GFVTVI
-770 SDQVNFPV
+770 SDQANFPV

-784 VNFDNVRRQRMLT
+784 VNFDNIRRQRMLA

-823 IIDLQALKRE
+823 ILDLQAFKRE

>member
-1 MKIKKAHIDGFGK
+1 MKIKKVHIDGFGK
-14 WHDRDF
+14 WHDQDF
-20 VFSDNLQIIYGPNE
+20 DFTANPQIIYGPNE
-34 AGKTTIMTFL
+34 AGKTTLMAFL
-44 VSILFGFVDGR
+44 VSILFSFADGR

-65 KTTSSYGGSLLVEVN
+65 KTTSSYGGSLLVEIN
-80 GHDYLINRQR
+80 GHDYVIKRQR

-98 VTDSQGRQG
+98 VTDSQGHQG
-107 GEQELKKLL
+107 GEQELKQLL
-116 GTMNRSLYQSLFSF
+116 GPMDRSLYQALFSF

-161 DQLISHYQKQADHL
+161 DQLIDQYQKQADHL

-191 YAALTDKINRAHS
+191 YANLTDKINQARG
-204 KFQRYQDLQ
+204 KFHRYQDLQ
-213 ANLKICREK
+213 ADLKTNKEK
-222 LRQAQTD
+222 LRQTQAE
-229 LTNQKPIL
+229 LQKQQPLL
-237 QKLEHLQQLWS
+237 QKLEHLQQLWP

-254 NSHQTRTIADYLTD
+254 HSHQTRPIADYLTD
-268 QQVTTAQE
+268 QQVTMAQE

-292 QRLVRID
+292 QRLARID

-306 THSSQSMQELQR
+306 KHSPQSMPELQR
-318 LKERAV
+318 LKEQVV

-329 EALRHRQQRQA
+329 EALQHRQQTQV
-340 NQWQQELMAIKTHYH
+340 NQWQQELTAIKTRYH

-360 PLTPQEKA
+360 PLTSQEKTELA
-368 KLTRLL
+368 RLL

-381 ADTSRSRGGLSR
+381 ANASQPNGDPSR
-393 AAMVGIV
+393 AAMIGIV
-400 GGFVLFIIGLLVN
+400 GGFVLFIIGLLAN

-419 IGAIAVFTPVIS
+419 IGAIAAFATVMY
-431 LYYQRQGGHFAPASV
+431 LYYQRQGSHSAPV
-446 TADSQAIMAFGQK
+446 TTDSQAIMAFGQK
-459 YGLQDFPPD
+459 HGLQDFPPD

-477 QRNAELAAQLQTV
+477 QRNAELTAQLQTAN
-490 KQDQQRY
+490 QDQQRY
-497 EHQLAIFNQQ
+497 DHQLTVFNQQ

-517 AAVKAK
+517 AAVRTK
-523 LDDLFEQGQ
+523 LDDLLEQGQ
-532 QARQDIQA
+532 QARQDIQV

-552 ARLNQDYSKIHQ
+552 AQLNQDYNKIHQ

-573 GVHDDSQ
+573 GVHDDNQ

-585 VNRSAAQS
+585 ANRSAAQS

-605 TEEDRQALAGY
+605 TAEDRQALAAY
-616 TNRDELMMTLSKTRH
+616 ANRDELMTVLSKTRH
-631 QLDQLTLTISHTQE
+631 QLAQLTLTISRTHE
-645 KIQKDKIEIDSL
+645 EIQKDKVEIDSL

-665 LEQQRANLATKIWH
+665 LEQERANLAAKIWH

-693 INKALAG
+693 VNKALAG
-700 ASPDRYPTI
+700 ASADRYPAI
-709 IRQATQY
+709 IRQAEQY

-721 GHRYSQIDLT
+721 DHRYSQIDLT
-731 ADGIKV
+731 ANGIKV

-770 SDQVNFPV
+770 SDQANFPI

-784 VNFDNVRRQRMLT
+784 VNFDNVRRQRMLA

-823 IIDLQALKRE
+823 ILDLQALKRE

>member
-14 WHDRDF
+14 WHDQDF
-20 VFSDNLQIIYGPNE
+20 DFTANPQIIYGPNE
-34 AGKTTIMTFL
+34 AGKTTLMAFL
-44 VSILFGFVDGR
+44 VSILFGFADGR

-65 KTTSSYGGSLLVEVN
+65 KTTSSYGGSLLVEIN
-80 GHDYLINRQR
+80 GHDYLIKRQR
-90 GRNGGKVS
+90 GQNGGKVS

-107 GEQELKKLL
+107 GEQELKQLH
-116 GTMNRSLYQSLFSF
+116 GTIDRSLYQALFSF

-161 DQLISHYQKQADHL
+161 DQLISQYQKQADHL

-191 YAALTDKINRAHS
+191 YADLTDKINRVRN

-213 ANLKICREK
+213 ANLQANKEK
-222 LRQAQTD
+222 LRQAQAE
-229 LTNQKPIL
+229 LKKQQLLL
-237 QKLEHLQQLWS
+237 QKLEHLQQLWP

-254 NSHQTRTIADYLTD
+254 HSHQTRPLADYLTD
-268 QQVTTAQE
+268 QQVATAQE

-292 QRLVRID
+292 QRLASID
-299 HQSPQTT
+299 HQAPQAIKHSP
-306 THSSQSMQELQR
+306 HSMPELQR
-318 LKERAV
+318 LKEQAV

-329 EALRHRQQRQA
+329 EALQHRQQTQA
-340 NQWQQELMAIKTHYH
+340 NQWQQELTAIKTRYH
-355 HPLPA
+355 QPLTA

-368 KLTRLL
+368 ELARLL

-381 ADTSRSRGGLSR
+381 ANASQSTGDPSRT
-393 AAMVGIV
+393 AMIGIV
-400 GGFVLFIIGLLVN
+400 GGFILFIIGLLAN

-419 IGAIAVFTPVIS
+419 IGAIAAFATVMY
-431 LYYQRQGGHFAPASV
+431 LYYQRQGNHPAPV
-446 TADSQAIMAFGQK
+446 TTDSQAIMAFGQK
-459 YGLQDFPPD
+459 HGLQDFPPD

-490 KQDQQRY
+490 RQDQQRY
-497 EHQLAIFNQQ
+497 DHQLAIFNQQ

-517 AAVKAK
+517 ATVRAK
-523 LDDLFEQGQ
+523 LDDLLEQRQ

-540 NTREKATIANNL
+540 NTREKATITNNL

-564 QKLAIYQQA
+564 QKMAIYQQA
-573 GVHDDSQ
+573 GVHDDNQ

-585 VNRSAAQS
+585 ANRSAAQS

-605 TEEDRQALAGY
+605 TAEDRQALAAY
-616 TNRDELMMTLSKTRH
+616 ANRDELMTALSKTRH
-631 QLDQLTLTISHTQE
+631 HLDQLNLTISQTHE
-645 KIQKDKIEIDSL
+645 EIQKDKVAIDSL

-665 LEQQRANLATKIWH
+665 LEQERANLAAKIWY

-693 INKALAG
+693 VNKALAG
-700 ASPDRYPTI
+700 ASSDRYPAI
-709 IRQATQY
+709 IRQAEQY

-721 GHRYSQIDLT
+721 DHRYPQIDLT
-731 ADGIKV
+731 TDGIKV
-737 VRRDQEVFLVEE
+737 VRKDQEVFLVEE

-770 SDQVNFPV
+770 SDQANFPV

-784 VNFDNVRRQRMLT
+784 VNFDNIRRQRMLA

-823 IIDLQALKRE
+823 ILDLQAFKRE

>member
-14 WHDRDF
+14 WHDQDF
-20 VFSDNLQIIYGPNE
+20 DFTANPQIIYGPNE
-34 AGKTTIMTFL
+34 AGKTTLMAFL
-44 VSILFGFVDGR
+44 VSILFGFADGR

-65 KTTSSYGGSLLVEVN
+65 KTTSSYGGSLLVEIN
-80 GHDYLINRQR
+80 GYDYVIKRQR

-107 GEQELKKLL
+107 GEQELKQLL
-116 GTMNRSLYQSLFSF
+116 GPMDRSLYQALFSF

-161 DQLISHYQKQADHL
+161 DQLINQYQKQADHL

-191 YAALTDKINRAHS
+191 YADLTDKINRARG
-204 KFQRYQDLQ
+204 KFHRYQDLQ
-213 ANLKICREK
+213 ANLQANKEK
-222 LRQAQTD
+222 LQQAQAE
-229 LTNQKPIL
+229 LQKQQPLL
-237 QKLEHLQQLWS
+237 QKLEHLQQLWP

-254 NSHQTRTIADYLTD
+254 SSHQTRPLADYLTD
-268 QQVTTAQE
+268 QQVATAQE
-276 LQVREK
+276 LQVRER

-292 QRLVRID
+292 QRLARID
-299 HQSPQTT
+299 HQSPKATK
-306 THSSQSMQELQR
+306 HSPQSMPELQR
-318 LKERAV
+318 LKEQAV

-329 EALRHRQQRQA
+329 EALQHRQQTQA
-340 NQWQQELMAIKTHYH
+340 NQWQQELTAIKTRYH
-355 HPLPA
+355 QPLPA

-368 KLTRLL
+368 ELARLL

-381 ADTSRSRGGLSR
+381 ANASQSTGDPSRT
-393 AAMVGIV
+393 AMIGIV
-400 GGFVLFIIGLLVN
+400 GGFILFIIGLLAN

-419 IGAIAVFTPVIS
+419 IGAIAAFATVMY
-431 LYYQRQGGHFAPASV
+431 LYYQRQGSHSAPV
-446 TADSQAIMAFGQK
+446 TTDSQAIMAFGQK
-459 YGLQDFPPD
+459 HGLQDFPPD
-468 QWLLMQGDL
+468 QWLLIQGDL
-477 QRNAELAAQLQTV
+477 QRNAELAAQLQTA

-497 EHQLAIFNQQ
+497 DHQLAIFNQQ

-517 AAVKAK
+517 AAVRTK
-523 LDDLFEQGQ
+523 LDDLLEQGQ

-552 ARLNQDYSKIHQ
+552 AQLNQDYSKIHQ
-564 QKLAIYQQA
+564 QKMAIYQQA
-573 GVHDDSQ
+573 GVHDDNQ

-585 VNRSAAQS
+585 ANRSAAQS

-605 TEEDRQALAGY
+605 TAEDRQALAAY
-616 TNRDELMMTLSKTRH
+616 ANRDELITALSKTRH
-631 QLDQLTLTISHTQE
+631 HLDQLNLTISQTHE
-645 KIQKDKIEIDSL
+645 EIQKDKVAIDSL

-665 LEQQRANLATKIWH
+665 LEQERANLAAKIWY
-679 EVQEWLRYQLAIQW
+679 EVQEWLRYQLAVQW
-693 INKALAG
+693 VNKALAG
-700 ASPDRYPTI
+700 ASADRYPAI
-709 IRQATQY
+709 IRQAEQY

-721 GHRYSQIDLT
+721 DHRYSQIDLT

-770 SDQVNFPV
+770 SDQANFPI

-784 VNFDNVRRQRMLT
+784 VNFDNVRRQRMLA

-823 IIDLQALKRE
+823 ILDLQALKRE

>member
-14 WHDRDF
+14 WHDQDF
-20 VFSDNLQIIYGPNE
+20 DFTANPQIIYGPNE
-34 AGKTTIMTFL
+34 AGKTTLMAFL
-44 VSILFGFVDGR
+44 VSILFGFADGR
-55 GKNRFAQYIP
+55 GKNRFSQYIP
-65 KTTSSYGGSLLVEVN
+65 KTTSSYGGSLLVEIN
-80 GHDYLINRQR
+80 GHDYLIKRQR

-107 GEQELKKLL
+107 GEQELKQLL
-116 GTMNRSLYQSLFSF
+116 GTMDRSLYQALFSF

-135 TAVDEL
+135 TVVDEL

-161 DQLISHYQKQADHL
+161 DQLISQYQKQADHL

-191 YAALTDKINRAHS
+191 YADLTDKINRVRN

-213 ANLKICREK
+213 ANLQANKER
-222 LRQAQTD
+222 LRQAQAE
-229 LTNQKPIL
+229 LQKQQPLL
-237 QKLEHLQQLWS
+237 QKLEHLQQLWP

-254 NSHQTRTIADYLTD
+254 HSHQTRPLADYLTD
-268 QQVTTAQE
+268 QQVATAQE

-282 ELRRQQQVYQ
+282 ELHRQQQVYQ
-292 QRLVRID
+292 QRLASID
-299 HQSPQTT
+299 HQAPQAIKHSP
-306 THSSQSMQELQR
+306 HSMPELQR
-318 LKERAV
+318 LKEQAV

-329 EALRHRQQRQA
+329 EALQHRQQTHA
-340 NQWQQELMAIKTHYH
+340 NQWQQELTAIRTRYH
-355 HPLPA
+355 HPLPT

-368 KLTRLL
+368 ELARLL

-381 ADTSRSRGGLSR
+381 ANASQSTGDSSRT
-393 AAMVGIV
+393 AMIGIV
-400 GGFVLFIIGLLVN
+400 GGFILFIIGLLAN

-419 IGAIAVFTPVIS
+419 IGAITAFATVMY
-431 LYYQRQGGHFAPASV
+431 LYYQRQGNHPAPV
-446 TADSQAIMAFGQK
+446 TTDSQAIMAFGQK
-459 YGLQDFPPD
+459 HGLQDFPPD

-490 KQDQQRY
+490 RQDQQRY
-497 EHQLAIFNQQ
+497 DHQLAIFNQQ

-517 AAVKAK
+517 ATVRAK
-523 LDDLFEQGQ
+523 LDDLLEQRQ

-552 ARLNQDYSKIHQ
+552 ARLNQDYSKIYQ
-564 QKLAIYQQA
+564 QKMAIYQQA
-573 GVHDDSQ
+573 GVHDDNQ

-585 VNRSAAQS
+585 ANRSAAQS

-605 TEEDRQALAGY
+605 TAEDRQALAAY
-616 TNRDELMMTLSKTRH
+616 ANRDELMTALSKTRH
-631 QLDQLTLTISHTQE
+631 HLDQLNLTISQTHE
-645 KIQKDKIEIDSL
+645 EIQKDKVAIDSL

-665 LEQQRANLATKIWH
+665 LEQERANLAAKIWY

-693 INKALAG
+693 VNKALAG
-700 ASPDRYPTI
+700 ASSDRYPAI
-709 IRQATQY
+709 IRQAEQY

-721 GHRYSQIDLT
+721 DHRYPQIDLT
-731 ADGIKV
+731 TDGIKV
-737 VRRDQEVFLVEE
+737 VRKDQEVFLVEE

-770 SDQVNFPV
+770 SDQANFPV

-784 VNFDNVRRQRMLT
+784 VNFDNIRRQRMLA

-823 IIDLQALKRE
+823 ILDLQAFKRE

>member
-14 WHDRDF
+14 WHDQDF
-20 VFSDNLQIIYGPNE
+20 DFTANPQIIYGPNE
-34 AGKTTIMTFL
+34 AGKTTLMAFL
-44 VSILFGFVDGR
+44 VSILFGFADGR

-65 KTTSSYGGSLLVEVN
+65 KTTSSYGGSLLVEIN
-80 GHDYLINRQR
+80 GYDYVIKRQR

-107 GEQELKKLL
+107 DEQELKQLL
-116 GTMNRSLYQSLFSF
+116 GPMDRSLYQALFSF
-130 GQRDL
+130 SQRDL

-161 DQLISHYQKQADHL
+161 DQLINQYQKQADHL

-191 YAALTDKINRAHS
+191 YANLTDKINQARG
-204 KFQRYQDLQ
+204 KFHRYQDLQ
-213 ANLKICREK
+213 ADLKTNKAK
-222 LRQAQTD
+222 LRQAQAE
-229 LTNQKPIL
+229 LQKQQPLL
-237 QKLEHLQQLWS
+237 QKLEHLQQLWP

-254 NSHQTRTIADYLTD
+254 SSHQTRPLADYLTD
-268 QQVTTAQE
+268 QQVATAQE

-292 QRLVRID
+292 QRLASID
-299 HQSPQTT
+299 HQAPQAIKHSP
-306 THSSQSMQELQR
+306 HSMPELQR
-318 LKERAV
+318 LKEQAV

-329 EALRHRQQRQA
+329 EALQHRQQTQA
-340 NQWQQELMAIKTHYH
+340 NQWQQELTAIKTRYH
-355 HPLPA
+355 QPLPA
-360 PLTPQEKA
+360 PLTSQEKA
-368 KLTRLL
+368 ELARLL

-381 ADTSRSRGGLSR
+381 ANASQSTGDPSRT
-393 AAMVGIV
+393 AMIGIV
-400 GGFVLFIIGLLVN
+400 GGFILFIIGLLAN

-419 IGAIAVFTPVIS
+419 IGAIAAFATVMY
-431 LYYQRQGGHFAPASV
+431 LYYQRQGNHPAPV
-446 TADSQAIMAFGQK
+446 TTDSQAIMAFGQK
-459 YGLQDFPPD
+459 HGLQDFPPD

-490 KQDQQRY
+490 RQDQQRHD
-497 EHQLAIFNQQ
+497 HQLAIFNQQ

-517 AAVKAK
+517 ATVRAK
-523 LDDLFEQGQ
+523 LDDLLEQRQ

-540 NTREKATIANNL
+540 NTREKATITNNL

-564 QKLAIYQQA
+564 QKMAIYQQA
-573 GVHDDSQ
+573 GVHDDNQ

-585 VNRSAAQS
+585 ANRSAAQS

-605 TEEDRQALAGY
+605 TAEDRQALAAY
-616 TNRDELMMTLSKTRH
+616 ANRDELMRALSKTRH
-631 QLDQLTLTISHTQE
+631 HLDQLNLTISQTHE
-645 KIQKDKIEIDSL
+645 EIQKDKVAIDSL

-665 LEQQRANLATKIWH
+665 LEQERANLAAKIWY

-693 INKALAG
+693 VNKALAG
-700 ASPDRYPTI
+700 ASSDRYPAI
-709 IRQATQY
+709 IRQAEQY

-721 GHRYSQIDLT
+721 DHRYPQIDLT
-731 ADGIKV
+731 TDGIKV

-770 SDQVNFPV
+770 SDQANFPV

-784 VNFDNVRRQRMLT
+784 VNFDNVRRQRMLA

-823 IIDLQALKRE
+823 ILDLQALKRE

>member
-1 MKIKKAHIDGFGK
+1 MKIKKVRIDGFGK
-14 WHDRDF
+14 WHDQDF
-20 VFSDNLQIIYGPNE
+20 DFTANPQIIYGPNE
-34 AGKTTIMTFL
+34 AGKTTLMAFL
-44 VSILFGFVDGR
+44 VSILFGFADGR

-65 KTTSSYGGSLLVEVN
+65 KTTSNYGGSLLVEIN
-80 GHDYLINRQR
+80 GHDYVIKRQR

-107 GEQELKKLL
+107 GEQELKQLL
-116 GTMNRSLYQSLFSF
+116 GPMDRSLYQALFSF

-161 DQLISHYQKQADHL
+161 DQLINQYQKQADHL

-191 YAALTDKINRAHS
+191 YANLTDKINQARG
-204 KFQRYQDLQ
+204 KFHRYQDLQ
-213 ANLKICREK
+213 ADLKTNKEK
-222 LRQAQTD
+222 LRQAQAE
-229 LTNQKPIL
+229 LQKQQPLL
-237 QKLEHLQQLWS
+237 QKLAHLQQLWP

-254 NSHQTRTIADYLTD
+254 HSHQTRPIADYLTD

-292 QRLVRID
+292 QRLARID
-299 HQSPQTT
+299 HQSPQATK
-306 THSSQSMQELQR
+306 HSTQSIPELQR
-318 LKERAV
+318 LKEQAV

-329 EALRHRQQRQA
+329 EALQHRQQTQA
-340 NQWQQELMAIKTHYH
+340 NQWQQELTAIKTRYH

-360 PLTPQEKA
+360 PLTSQEKA
-368 KLTRLL
+368 ELARLL

-381 ADTSRSRGGLSR
+381 ANTNQSNGDPSR
-393 AAMVGIV
+393 AAMIGII
-400 GGFVLFIIGLLVN
+400 GGFVLFIIGLLAN

-419 IGAIAVFTPVIS
+419 IGAIAAFATVMY
-431 LYYQRQGGHFAPASV
+431 LYYQRQGSHSAPV
-446 TADSQAIMAFGQK
+446 TTDSQAITAFGQK
-459 YGLQDFPPD
+459 HGLQDFPLD
-468 QWLLMQGDL
+468 QWLLIQGDL
-477 QRNAELAAQLQTV
+477 QRNAELAAQLQTA

-497 EHQLAIFNQQ
+497 DHQLAIFNQQ

-517 AAVKAK
+517 AAVRNK
-523 LDDLFEQGQ
+523 LDDLLEQGQ

-552 ARLNQDYSKIHQ
+552 AQLNQDYSKIHQ

-573 GVHDDSQ
+573 GVHDDNQ

-585 VNRSAAQS
+585 ANRSAAQS

-605 TEEDRQALAGY
+605 TAEDRQALAAY
-616 TNRDELMMTLSKTRH
+616 ANRDELMTALAKTRY
-631 QLDQLTLTISHTQE
+631 QLDQLNLTISHTHE
-645 KIQKDKIEIDSL
+645 EIQKDKVEIDSL
-657 VEDGTLSN
+657 VKDGTLSN
-665 LEQQRANLATKIWH
+665 LEQERANLAAKIWH

-693 INKALAG
+693 INKALVG
-700 ASPDRYPTI
+700 ASADRYPAI
-709 IRQATQY
+709 IRQAEQY

-721 GHRYSQIDLT
+721 AHRYSRIRLT
-731 ADGIKV
+731 ADGVKV

-770 SDQVNFPV
+770 SDQANFPV

-784 VNFDNVRRQRMLT
+784 VNFDNVRRQRMLA

-823 IIDLQALKRE
+823 ILDLQALNRE

>member
-14 WHDRDF
+14 WYDQDF
-20 VFSDNLQIIYGPNE
+20 DFTANPQIIYGPNE
-34 AGKTTIMTFL
+34 AGKTTLMAFL
-44 VSILFGFVDGR
+44 VSILFGFADGR

-65 KTTSSYGGSLLVEVN
+65 KTTSSYGGSLLVEIN
-80 GHDYLINRQR
+80 GHDYLIKRQR
-90 GRNGGKVS
+90 GQNGGKVS

-107 GEQELKKLL
+107 GEQELKQLH
-116 GTMNRSLYQSLFSF
+116 GTMDRSLYQALFSF

-161 DQLISHYQKQADHL
+161 DQLISQYQKQADHL

-191 YAALTDKINRAHS
+191 YADLTDKINRVRN

-213 ANLKICREK
+213 ANLQANKEK
-222 LRQAQTD
+222 LRQAQAE
-229 LTNQKPIL
+229 LKKQQPLL
-237 QKLEHLQQLWS
+237 QKLEHLQQLWP

-254 NSHQTRTIADYLTD
+254 HSHQTRPLADYLTD
-268 QQVTTAQE
+268 QQVATAQE

-292 QRLVRID
+292 QRLASID
-299 HQSPQTT
+299 HQAPQAIKHSP
-306 THSSQSMQELQR
+306 HSMPELQR
-318 LKERAV
+318 LKEQAV

-329 EALRHRQQRQA
+329 EALQHRQQTQA
-340 NQWQQELMAIKTHYH
+340 NQWQQELTAIKTRYH
-355 HPLPA
+355 QPLPA
-360 PLTPQEKA
+360 PLTSQEKA
-368 KLTRLL
+368 ELARLL

-381 ADTSRSRGGLSR
+381 ANASQSTGDPSRT
-393 AAMVGIV
+393 AMIGIV
-400 GGFVLFIIGLLVN
+400 GGFILFIIGLLAN

-419 IGAIAVFTPVIS
+419 IGAIAAFATVMY
-431 LYYQRQGGHFAPASV
+431 LYYQRQGNHPAPV
-446 TADSQAIMAFGQK
+446 TTDSQAIMAFGQK
-459 YGLQDFPPD
+459 HGLQDFPPD

-490 KQDQQRY
+490 RQDQQRY
-497 EHQLAIFNQQ
+497 DHQLAIFNQQ

-517 AAVKAK
+517 ATVRAK
-523 LDDLFEQGQ
+523 LDDLLEQRQ

-540 NTREKATIANNL
+540 NTREKATITNNL

-564 QKLAIYQQA
+564 QKMAIYQQA
-573 GVHDDSQ
+573 GVHDDNQ

-585 VNRSAAQS
+585 ANRSAAQS

-605 TEEDRQALAGY
+605 TAEDRQALAAY
-616 TNRDELMMTLSKTRH
+616 ANRDELMTALSKTRH
-631 QLDQLTLTISHTQE
+631 HLDQLNLTISQTHE
-645 KIQKDKIEIDSL
+645 EIQKDKVAIDSL

-665 LEQQRANLATKIWH
+665 LEQERANLAAKIWY

-693 INKALAG
+693 VNKALAG
-700 ASPDRYPTI
+700 ASSDRYPAI
-709 IRQATQY
+709 IRQAEQY

-721 GHRYSQIDLT
+721 DHRYPQIDLT
-731 ADGIKV
+731 TDGIKV
-737 VRRDQEVFLVEE
+737 VRKDQEVFLVEE

-764 GFVTVM
+764 GFVTVI
-770 SDQVNFPV
+770 SDQANFPV

-784 VNFDNVRRQRMLT
+784 VNFDNIRRQRMLA

-823 IIDLQALKRE
+823 ILDLQAFKRE

>member
-1 MKIKKAHIDGFGK
+1 MKIKKVHIDGFGK
-14 WHDRDF
+14 WHDQDF
-20 VFSDNLQIIYGPNE
+20 DFTANPQIIYGPNE
-34 AGKTTIMTFL
+34 AGKTTLTAFL
-44 VSILFGFVDGR
+44 VSVLFGFADGR

-65 KTTSSYGGSLLVEVN
+65 KTTSSYGGSLLVEIN
-80 GHDYLINRQR
+80 GRDYVIKRQR

-107 GEQELKKLL
+107 GEQKLKQLL
-116 GTMNRSLYQSLFSF
+116 GPMDRSLYQALFSF

-161 DQLISHYQKQADHL
+161 DQLIDQYQKQADHL
-175 YKPRGR
+175 YKPCGR

-191 YAALTDKINRAHS
+191 YANLTDKINQARG
-204 KFQRYQDLQ
+204 KFHRYQDLQ
-213 ANLKICREK
+213 ADLKTNKEK
-222 LRQAQTD
+222 LRQAQAE
-229 LTNQKPIL
+229 LQKQQPLL
-237 QKLEHLQQLWS
+237 QKLEHLQQLWP

-254 NSHQTRTIADYLTD
+254 SSHQTRPLADYLTD

-276 LQVREK
+276 LQVRER

-292 QRLVRID
+292 QRLARID
-299 HQSPQTT
+299 HQSPQATK
-306 THSSQSMQELQR
+306 HSPQSMPELQR
-318 LKERAV
+318 LKEQAV

-329 EALRHRQQRQA
+329 EALQRRQQTQA
-340 NQWQQELMAIKTHYH
+340 NQWQQELTAIKTHYH
-355 HPLPA
+355 QPLPA
-360 PLTPQEKA
+360 PLTSQEKTELA
-368 KLTRLL
+368 GLL
-374 NVQPLSR
+374 NGQPLSR
-381 ADTSRSRGGLSR
+381 ANTNQSNGDPSR
-393 AAMVGIV
+393 AAMIGIV
-400 GGFVLFIIGLLVN
+400 GGFVLFIIGLLAN

-419 IGAIAVFTPVIS
+419 IGAIAAFATVMY
-431 LYYQRQGGHFAPASV
+431 LYYQRQGSHSAPV
-446 TADSQAIMAFGQK
+446 TTDSQAIMAFGQK
-459 YGLQDFPPD
+459 HGLQDFPPD
-468 QWLLMQGDL
+468 QWLLIQGDL
-477 QRNAELAAQLQTV
+477 QRNAELAAQLQTA

-497 EHQLAIFNQQ
+497 DHQLAIFNQQ

-517 AAVKAK
+517 AAVRTK
-523 LDDLFEQGQ
+523 LDDLLEQGQ
-532 QARQDIQA
+532 QARQDIQV

-552 ARLNQDYSKIHQ
+552 AQLNQDYSKIHQ

-573 GVHDDSQ
+573 GVHDDNQ

-585 VNRSAAQS
+585 ANRSAAQS

-605 TEEDRQALAGY
+605 TAEDRQALAAY
-616 TNRDELMMTLSKTRH
+616 ANKDELMTALSKTRH
-631 QLDQLTLTISHTQE
+631 QLDQLNLTISHTHE
-645 KIQKDKIEIDSL
+645 EIQKDKVEIDSL

-665 LEQQRANLATKIWH
+665 LEQERANLAAKIWH

-693 INKALAG
+693 VNKALAG
-700 ASPDRYPTI
+700 ASADRYPAI
-709 IRQATQY
+709 IRQAEHY

-721 GHRYSQIDLT
+721 DHRYSQIDLT

-770 SDQVNFPV
+770 SDQANFPI

-784 VNFDNVRRQRMLT
+784 VNFDNVRRQRMLA

-823 IIDLQALKRE
+823 ILDLQALKRE

>member
-1 MKIKKAHIDGFGK
+1 MKIKKVHIDGFGK
-14 WHDRDF
+14 WHDQDF
-20 VFSDNLQIIYGPNE
+20 DFTANPQIIYGPNE
-34 AGKTTIMTFL
+34 AGKTTLMAFL
-44 VSILFGFVDGR
+44 VSVLFGFADGR

-65 KTTSSYGGSLLVEVN
+65 KTTSSYGGSVLVEIN
-80 GHDYLINRQR
+80 GHDYLIKRQR

-107 GEQELKKLL
+107 GEQELKQLL
-116 GTMNRSLYQSLFSF
+116 GPMDRSLYQALFSF

-135 TAVDEL
+135 TAIDEL

-161 DQLISHYQKQADHL
+161 DQLIDQYQKQADHL

-191 YAALTDKINRAHS
+191 YANLTDKINQARG
-204 KFQRYQDLQ
+204 KFHRYQDLQ
-213 ANLKICREK
+213 ADLKTNKEK
-222 LRQAQTD
+222 LRQAQAE
-229 LTNQKPIL
+229 LQKQQPLL
-237 QKLEHLQQLWS
+237 QKLEHLQQLWP

-254 NSHQTRTIADYLTD
+254 SSHQTRPLADYLTD
-268 QQVTTAQE
+268 QQVTMAQE

-292 QRLVRID
+292 QRLARID
-299 HQSPQTT
+299 HQSPKATK
-306 THSSQSMQELQR
+306 HSPQSMPELQR
-318 LKERAV
+318 LKEQAV

-329 EALRHRQQRQA
+329 EALQHRQQTQA
-340 NQWQQELMAIKTHYH
+340 NQWQQELTAIKTRYH
-355 HPLPA
+355 QPLPA

-368 KLTRLL
+368 ELARLL

-381 ADTSRSRGGLSR
+381 ANASQSTGDPSRT
-393 AAMVGIV
+393 AMIGIV
-400 GGFVLFIIGLLVN
+400 GGFILFIIGLLAN

-419 IGAIAVFTPVIS
+419 IGAIAAFATVMY
-431 LYYQRQGGHFAPASV
+431 LYYQRQGNHLAPV
-446 TADSQAIMAFGQK
+446 TTDSQAIMAFGQK
-459 YGLQDFPPD
+459 HGLQDFPPD

-477 QRNAELAAQLQTV
+477 QRNAELDAQLQTA

-497 EHQLAIFNQQ
+497 DHQLAIFNHQ

-517 AAVKAK
+517 ATVRAK
-523 LDDLFEQGQ
+523 LDDLLEQGQ

-552 ARLNQDYSKIHQ
+552 AQLNQDYSKIHQ
-564 QKLAIYQQA
+564 QKMAIYQQA
-573 GVHDDSQ
+573 GVHDDNQ

-585 VNRSAAQS
+585 ANRSAAQS

-605 TEEDRQALAGY
+605 TAEDRQVLAAY
-616 TNRDELMMTLSKTRH
+616 ANKDELMTALSKTRH
-631 QLDQLTLTISHTQE
+631 QLDQLNLTISQTHE
-645 KIQKDKIEIDSL
+645 EIQKDKVAIDSL
-657 VEDGTLSN
+657 VKDGTLSN
-665 LEQQRANLATKIWH
+665 LEQERANLAAKIWR
-679 EVQEWLRYQLAIQW
+679 EVQEWLRYQLAVQW
-693 INKALAG
+693 VNKALAG
-700 ASPDRYPTI
+700 ASADRYPAI
-709 IRQATQY
+709 IRQAEQY

-721 GHRYSQIDLT
+721 DHRYSQIDLT

-770 SDQVNFPV
+770 SDQANFPV

-784 VNFDNVRRQRMLT
+784 VNFDNVRRQRMLA

-823 IIDLQALKRE
+823 ILDLQALKRE

>member
-14 WHDRDF
+14 WHDQDF
-20 VFSDNLQIIYGPNE
+20 DFTANPQIIYGPNE
-34 AGKTTIMTFL
+34 AGKTTLMAFL
-44 VSILFGFVDGR
+44 VSILFGFADGR

-65 KTTSSYGGSLLVEVN
+65 KTTSSYGGSLLVEIN
-80 GHDYLINRQR
+80 GHDYLIKRQR
-90 GRNGGKVS
+90 GQNGGKVS

-107 GEQELKKLL
+107 GEQELKQLH
-116 GTMNRSLYQSLFSF
+116 GTIDRSLYQALFSF

-153 GAVGSAQW
+153 GAVGSVQW
-161 DQLISHYQKQADHL
+161 DQLISQYQKQADHL

-191 YAALTDKINRAHS
+191 YADLTDKINRVRN

-213 ANLKICREK
+213 ANLQANKEK
-222 LRQAQTD
+222 LRQAQAE
-229 LTNQKPIL
+229 LKKQQLLL
-237 QKLEHLQQLWS
+237 QKLEHLQQLWP

-254 NSHQTRTIADYLTD
+254 HSHQTRPLADYLTD
-268 QQVTTAQE
+268 QQVATAQE

-292 QRLVRID
+292 QRLASID
-299 HQSPQTT
+299 HQAPQAIKHSP
-306 THSSQSMQELQR
+306 HSMPELQR
-318 LKERAV
+318 LKEQAV

-329 EALRHRQQRQA
+329 EALQHRQQTQA
-340 NQWQQELMAIKTHYH
+340 NQWQQELTAIKTRYH
-355 HPLPA
+355 QPLPA
-360 PLTPQEKA
+360 PLTSQEKA
-368 KLTRLL
+368 ELARLL

-381 ADTSRSRGGLSR
+381 ANASQSTGDPSRT
-393 AAMVGIV
+393 AMIGIV
-400 GGFVLFIIGLLVN
+400 GGFILFIIGLLAN

-419 IGAIAVFTPVIS
+419 IGAIAAFATVMY
-431 LYYQRQGGHFAPASV
+431 LYYQRQGNHPAPV
-446 TADSQAIMAFGQK
+446 TTDSQAIMAFGQK
-459 YGLQDFPPD
+459 HGLQDFPPD

-490 KQDQQRY
+490 RQDQQRY
-497 EHQLAIFNQQ
+497 DHQLAIFNQQ

-517 AAVKAK
+517 ATVRAK
-523 LDDLFEQGQ
+523 LDDLLEQRQ

-540 NTREKATIANNL
+540 NTREKATITNNL

-564 QKLAIYQQA
+564 QKMAIYQQA
-573 GVHDDSQ
+573 GVHDDNQ

-585 VNRSAAQS
+585 ANRSAAQS
-593 QALASDAYGQQL
+593 QALASDVYGQQL
-605 TEEDRQALAGY
+605 TAEDRQALAAY
-616 TNRDELMMTLSKTRH
+616 ANRDELMTALSKTRH
-631 QLDQLTLTISHTQE
+631 HLDQLNLTISQTHE
-645 KIQKDKIEIDSL
+645 EIQKDKVAIDSL

-665 LEQQRANLATKIWH
+665 LEQERANLAAKIWY

-693 INKALAG
+693 VNKALAG
-700 ASPDRYPTI
+700 ASSDRYPAI
-709 IRQATQY
+709 IRQAEQY

-721 GHRYSQIDLT
+721 DHRYPQIDLT
-731 ADGIKV
+731 TDGIKV
-737 VRRDQEVFLVEE
+737 VRKDQEVFLVEK

-764 GFVTVM
+764 GFVTVI
-770 SDQVNFPV
+770 SDQANFPV

-784 VNFDNVRRQRMLT
+784 VNFDNIRRQRMLA

-823 IIDLQALKRE
+823 ILDLQAFKRE

>member
-1 MKIKKAHIDGFGK
+1 MKIKKVHIDGFGK
-14 WHDRDF
+14 WHDQAFDF
-20 VFSDNLQIIYGPNE
+20 TANPQIIYGPNE
-34 AGKTTIMTFL
+34 AGKTTLTAFL
-44 VSILFGFVDGR
+44 VSVLFGFADGR

-65 KTTSSYGGSLLVEVN
+65 KTTSSYGGSLLVEIN
-80 GHDYLINRQR
+80 GRDYVIKRQR

-107 GEQELKKLL
+107 GEQKLKQLL
-116 GTMNRSLYQSLFSF
+116 GPMDRSLYQALFSF

-161 DQLISHYQKQADHL
+161 DQLIDQYQKQADHL

-191 YAALTDKINRAHS
+191 YANLTDKINQARG
-204 KFQRYQDLQ
+204 KFHRYQNLQ
-213 ANLKICREK
+213 ADLKTNKEK
-222 LRQAQTD
+222 LRQAQAE
-229 LTNQKPIL
+229 LQKQQPLL
-237 QKLEHLQQLWS
+237 QKLAHLQQLWP

-254 NSHQTRTIADYLTD
+254 HSHQTRPIADYLTD
-268 QQVTTAQE
+268 QQVMTAQE

-282 ELRRQQQVYQ
+282 ELRRQQQFYQ
-292 QRLVRID
+292 QRLARID
-299 HQSPQTT
+299 HQSPQATK
-306 THSSQSMQELQR
+306 HSPQSMPELQR
-318 LKERAV
+318 LKEQVV

-329 EALRHRQQRQA
+329 EALQHRQQTQA
-340 NQWQQELMAIKTHYH
+340 NRWQQELTAIKTCYH
-355 HPLPA
+355 QPLPA
-360 PLTPQEKA
+360 PLTSQEKTELA
-368 KLTRLL
+368 GLL

-381 ADTSRSRGGLSR
+381 ANTNQSNGDPSR
-393 AAMVGIV
+393 AAMIGII
-400 GGFVLFIIGLLVN
+400 GGFVLFIIGLLAN

-419 IGAIAVFTPVIS
+419 IGAIVAFATVMY
-431 LYYQRQGGHFAPASV
+431 LYYQRQGSHSAPV
-446 TADSQAIMAFGQK
+446 TTDSQAITAFGQK
-459 YGLQDFPPD
+459 HGLQDFPPD
-468 QWLLMQGDL
+468 QWLLIQGDL
-477 QRNAELAAQLQTV
+477 QRNAELAAQLQTA

-497 EHQLAIFNQQ
+497 DHQLAIFNQQ

-517 AAVKAK
+517 AAVRTK
-523 LDDLFEQGQ
+523 LDDLLEQGQ
-532 QARQDIQA
+532 QARQDIQV

-552 ARLNQDYSKIHQ
+552 AQLNQDYNKIHQ

-573 GVHDDSQ
+573 GVHDDNQ

-585 VNRSAAQS
+585 ANRSAAQS

-605 TEEDRQALAGY
+605 AAEDRQALAAY
-616 TNRDELMMTLSKTRH
+616 ANRDELMTVLSKTRH
-631 QLDQLTLTISHTQE
+631 QLAQLTLTISRTHE
-645 KIQKDKIEIDSL
+645 EIQKDKVEIDSL

-665 LEQQRANLATKIWH
+665 LEQERANLAAKIWH

-693 INKALAG
+693 VNKALAG
-700 ASPDRYPTI
+700 ASADRYPAI
-709 IRQATQY
+709 IRQAEQY

-721 GHRYSQIDLT
+721 DHRYSQIDLT

-770 SDQVNFPV
+770 SDQANFPI

-784 VNFDNVRRQRMLT
+784 VNFDNVRRQRMLA

-823 IIDLQALKRE
+823 ILDLQALKRE

>member
-1 MKIKKAHIDGFGK
+1 MKIKKVHIDGFGK
-14 WHDRDF
+14 WHDQDF
-20 VFSDNLQIIYGPNE
+20 DFTANPQIIYGPNE
-34 AGKTTIMTFL
+34 AGKTTLMAFL
-44 VSILFGFVDGR
+44 VSVLFGFADGR

-65 KTTSSYGGSLLVEVN
+65 KTTSSYGGSVLVEIN
-80 GHDYLINRQR
+80 GHDYVIKRQR

-116 GTMNRSLYQSLFSF
+116 GPMDRSLYQALFSF

-161 DQLISHYQKQADHL
+161 DQLIDQYQKQADHL

-191 YAALTDKINRAHS
+191 YANLTDKINRARG
-204 KFQRYQDLQ
+204 KFHRYQDLQ
-213 ANLKICREK
+213 ADLKTNKEK
-222 LRQAQTD
+222 LRQTQAE
-229 LTNQKPIL
+229 LQKQQPRL
-237 QKLEHLQQLWS
+237 QKLEHLQQLWP

-254 NSHQTRTIADYLTD
+254 SSHQTRPLADYLTD

-276 LQVREK
+276 LQVRER

-292 QRLVRID
+292 QCLARID
-299 HQSPQTT
+299 HQSPQATK
-306 THSSQSMQELQR
+306 HSPQSMPELQR
-318 LKERAV
+318 LKEQAV

-329 EALRHRQQRQA
+329 EALQRRQQTQA
-340 NQWQQELMAIKTHYH
+340 NQWQQELTAIKTHYH
-355 HPLPA
+355 QPLPA

-368 KLTRLL
+368 ELARLL

-381 ADTSRSRGGLSR
+381 VNTNQSNGDPSR
-393 AAMVGIV
+393 AAMIGIV
-400 GGFVLFIIGLLVN
+400 GGFVLFIIGLLAN

-419 IGAIAVFTPVIS
+419 IGAIAAFATVMY
-431 LYYQRQGGHFAPASV
+431 LYYQRQENHPAPV
-446 TADSQAIMAFGQK
+446 TTDSQAIMAFGQK
-459 YGLQDFPPD
+459 HGLQDFPPD
-468 QWLLMQGDL
+468 QWLLIQGDL
-477 QRNAELAAQLQTV
+477 QRNAELAAQLQTA

-517 AAVKAK
+517 AAVRTK
-523 LDDLFEQGQ
+523 LDDLLEQGQ

-552 ARLNQDYSKIHQ
+552 AQLNQDYSKIHQ

-573 GVHDDSQ
+573 GVHDDNQ

-585 VNRSAAQS
+585 ANRSAAQS

-605 TEEDRQALAGY
+605 TAEDRQALAAY
-616 TNRDELMMTLSKTRH
+616 ANKDELMTALSKTRH
-631 QLDQLTLTISHTQE
+631 QLDQLNLTISHTHE
-645 KIQKDKIEIDSL
+645 EIQKDKVEIDSL

-665 LEQQRANLATKIWH
+665 LEQERANLAAKIWH

-693 INKALAG
+693 INKALVG
-700 ASPDRYPTI
+700 ASADRYPAI
-709 IRQATQY
+709 IRQAEQY

-721 GHRYSQIDLT
+721 AHRYSRIRLT
-731 ADGIKV
+731 TDGVKV

-770 SDQVNFPV
+770 SDQANFPV

-784 VNFDNVRRQRMLT
+784 VNFDNVRRQRMLA

-823 IIDLQALKRE
+823 ILDLQALKRE

>member
-1 MKIKKAHIDGFGK
+1 MKIKKVHIDGFGK
-14 WHDRDF
+14 WHDQDF
-20 VFSDNLQIIYGPNE
+20 DFTANPQIIYGPNE
-34 AGKTTIMTFL
+34 AGKTTLMAFL
-44 VSILFGFVDGR
+44 VSILFGFADGR

-65 KTTSSYGGSLLVEVN
+65 KTTSSYGGSLLVEIN
-80 GHDYLINRQR
+80 GHDYVIKRQR

-107 GEQELKKLL
+107 GEQELKQLL
-116 GTMNRSLYQSLFSF
+116 GPMDRSLYQALFSF

-161 DQLISHYQKQADHL
+161 DQLIDQYQKQADHL

-191 YAALTDKINRAHS
+191 YANLTDKINQARG
-204 KFQRYQDLQ
+204 KFHRYQDLQ
-213 ANLKICREK
+213 ADLKTNKEK
-222 LRQAQTD
+222 LRQTQAE
-229 LTNQKPIL
+229 LQKQQPLL
-237 QKLEHLQQLWS
+237 QKLEHLQQLWP

-254 NSHQTRTIADYLTD
+254 HSHQTRPIADYLTD
-268 QQVTTAQE
+268 QQVTMAQE

-292 QRLVRID
+292 QRLARID

-306 THSSQSMQELQR
+306 KHSPQSMPELQR
-318 LKERAV
+318 LKEQVV

-329 EALRHRQQRQA
+329 EALQHRQQTQV
-340 NQWQQELMAIKTHYH
+340 NQWQQELTAIKTRYH

-360 PLTPQEKA
+360 PLTSQEKTELA
-368 KLTRLL
+368 RLL

-381 ADTSRSRGGLSR
+381 ANASQPNGDPSR
-393 AAMVGIV
+393 AAMIGIV
-400 GGFVLFIIGLLVN
+400 GGFVLFIIGLLAN

-419 IGAIAVFTPVIS
+419 IEAIAAFATVMY
-431 LYYQRQGGHFAPASV
+431 LYYQRQGSHSAPV
-446 TADSQAIMAFGQK
+446 TTDSQAIMAFGQK
-459 YGLQDFPPD
+459 HGLQDFPPD

-477 QRNAELAAQLQTV
+477 QRNAELTAQLQTAN
-490 KQDQQRY
+490 QDQQRY
-497 EHQLAIFNQQ
+497 DHQLTVFNQQ

-517 AAVKAK
+517 AAVRTK
-523 LDDLFEQGQ
+523 LDDLLEQGQ
-532 QARQDIQA
+532 QARQDIQV

-552 ARLNQDYSKIHQ
+552 AQLNQDYNKIHQ
-564 QKLAIYQQA
+564 QKLSIYQQA
-573 GVHDDSQ
+573 GVHDDNQ

-585 VNRSAAQS
+585 ANRSAAQS

-605 TEEDRQALAGY
+605 TAEDRQALAAY
-616 TNRDELMMTLSKTRH
+616 ANRDELMTVLSKTRH
-631 QLDQLTLTISHTQE
+631 QLAQLTLTISRTHE
-645 KIQKDKIEIDSL
+645 EIQKDKVEIDSL
-657 VEDGTLSN
+657 VEEGTLSN
-665 LEQQRANLATKIWH
+665 LEQERANLAAKIWH

-693 INKALAG
+693 VNKALAG
-700 ASPDRYPTI
+700 ASADRYPAI
-709 IRQATQY
+709 IRQAEQY

-721 GHRYSQIDLT
+721 DHRYSQIDLT

-770 SDQVNFPV
+770 SDQANFPI

-784 VNFDNVRRQRMLT
+784 VNFDNVRRQRMLA

>member
-1 MKIKKAHIDGFGK
+1 MIK
-14 WHDRDF
+14 
-20 VFSDNLQIIYGPNE
+20 
-34 AGKTTIMTFL
+34 
-44 VSILFGFVDGR
+44 
-55 GKNRFAQYIP
+55 
-65 KTTSSYGGSLLVEVN
+65 
-80 GHDYLINRQR
+80 RQR

-107 GEQELKKLL
+107 GEQELKQLL
-116 GTMNRSLYQSLFSF
+116 GSMDRLLYQALFSF

-161 DQLISHYQKQADHL
+161 DQLIDQYQKQADHL

-191 YAALTDKINRAHS
+191 YANLTDKINQARG
-204 KFQRYQDLQ
+204 KFHRYQDLQ
-213 ANLKICREK
+213 ADLKTNKEK
-222 LRQAQTD
+222 LRQAQAE
-229 LTNQKPIL
+229 LQKQQPLL
-237 QKLEHLQQLWS
+237 QKLAHLQQLWP

-254 NSHQTRTIADYLTD
+254 HSHQTRPIADYLTD

-282 ELRRQQQVYQ
+282 ELHRQQQVYQ
-292 QRLVRID
+292 QRLARID
-299 HQSPQTT
+299 HQSPQATK
-306 THSSQSMQELQR
+306 HSPQSIPELQR
-318 LKERAV
+318 LKEQAV

-329 EALRHRQQRQA
+329 EALQHRQQMQA
-340 NQWQQELMAIKTHYH
+340 NQWQQELTAIKTRYH
-355 HPLPA
+355 QPLPV

-368 KLTRLL
+368 ELARLL

-381 ADTSRSRGGLSR
+381 ANTNQSNGDPSR
-393 AAMVGIV
+393 AAMIGII
-400 GGFVLFIIGLLVN
+400 GGFVLFIIGLLAN

-419 IGAIAVFTPVIS
+419 IGAIAAFATVMY
-431 LYYQRQGGHFAPASV
+431 LYYQRQGSHSAPV
-446 TADSQAIMAFGQK
+446 TTDSQAIMAFGQK
-459 YGLQDFPPD
+459 HGLQDFPPD
-468 QWLLMQGDL
+468 QWLLIQGDL
-477 QRNAELAAQLQTV
+477 QRNAELAAQLQTA

-497 EHQLAIFNQQ
+497 DHQLAIFNQQ
-507 LPPALQNLTL
+507 LPPALQSLTL
-517 AAVKAK
+517 AAVRTK
-523 LDDLFEQGQ
+523 LDDLLEQGQ

-552 ARLNQDYSKIHQ
+552 AQLNQDYSKIHQ

-573 GVHDDSQ
+573 GVHDDNQ

-585 VNRSAAQS
+585 ANRSAAQS

-605 TEEDRQALAGY
+605 TAEDRQALAAY
-616 TNRDELMMTLSKTRH
+616 ANRDELMTALAKTRY
-631 QLDQLTLTISHTQE
+631 QLDQLNLTISHTHE
-645 KIQKDKIEIDSL
+645 EIQKDKVEIDSL
-657 VEDGTLSN
+657 VKDGTLSN
-665 LEQQRANLATKIWH
+665 LEQERANLAAKIWH

-693 INKALAG
+693 INKALIG
-700 ASPDRYPTI
+700 ASADRYPAI
-709 IRQATQY
+709 IRQAEQY

-721 GHRYSQIDLT
+721 AHRYSRIRLT
-731 ADGIKV
+731 ADGVKV

-770 SDQVNFPV
+770 SDQANFPV

-784 VNFDNVRRQRMLT
+784 VNFDNVRRQRMLA

-823 IIDLQALKRE
+823 ILDLQALNRE

>member
-1 MKIKKAHIDGFGK
+1 MKIKKVHIDGFGK
-14 WHDRDF
+14 WHDQDF
-20 VFSDNLQIIYGPNE
+20 DFTANPQIIYGPNE
-34 AGKTTIMTFL
+34 AGKTTLMAFL
-44 VSILFGFVDGR
+44 VSVLFGFADGR

-65 KTTSSYGGSLLVEVN
+65 KTTSSYGGSLLVEIN
-80 GHDYLINRQR
+80 DHDYVIKRQR

-107 GEQELKKLL
+107 GEQELKQLL
-116 GTMNRSLYQSLFSF
+116 GPMDRSLYQALFSF

-161 DQLISHYQKQADHL
+161 DQLIDQYQKQADHL

-191 YAALTDKINRAHS
+191 YADLTDKINRARG
-204 KFQRYQDLQ
+204 KFHRYQDLQ
-213 ANLKICREK
+213 ADLKTNKEK
-222 LRQAQTD
+222 LRQAQAE
-229 LTNQKPIL
+229 LQKQQPLL
-237 QKLEHLQQLWS
+237 QKLEHLQQLWP

-254 NSHQTRTIADYLTD
+254 SSHQTRPLADYLTD
-268 QQVTTAQE
+268 QQVTMAQE

-292 QRLVRID
+292 QRLARID
-299 HQSPQTT
+299 HQSPQAPK
-306 THSSQSMQELQR
+306 HSPQSMPELQR
-318 LKERAV
+318 LKEQVV

-329 EALRHRQQRQA
+329 EALQHRQQTQA
-340 NQWQQELMAIKTHYH
+340 NQWQQELTAIKTRYH
-355 HPLPA
+355 QPLPA

-368 KLTRLL
+368 ELARLL

-381 ADTSRSRGGLSR
+381 ANTNQSNGDLSR
-393 AAMVGIV
+393 AAMIGIV
-400 GGFVLFIIGLLVN
+400 GGFVLFIIGLLAN

-419 IGAIAVFTPVIS
+419 IGAIAAFATVMY
-431 LYYQRQGGHFAPASV
+431 LYYQRQGNHPAPV
-446 TADSQAIMAFGQK
+446 TTDSQAIMAFGQK
-459 YGLQDFPPD
+459 HGLQDFPPD

-490 KQDQQRY
+490 RQDQQRY
-497 EHQLAIFNQQ
+497 DHQLAIFNQQ

-517 AAVKAK
+517 ATVRAK
-523 LDDLFEQGQ
+523 LDDLLEQRQ

-552 ARLNQDYSKIHQ
+552 ARLNQDYSKIYQ
-564 QKLAIYQQA
+564 QKMAIYQQA
-573 GVHDDSQ
+573 GVHDDNQ

-585 VNRSAAQS
+585 ANRSAAQS

-605 TEEDRQALAGY
+605 TAEDRQALAAY
-616 TNRDELMMTLSKTRH
+616 ANRDELMTALSKTRH
-631 QLDQLTLTISHTQE
+631 HLDQLNLTISQTHE
-645 KIQKDKIEIDSL
+645 EIQKDKVAIDSL

-665 LEQQRANLATKIWH
+665 LEQERANLAAKIWY

-693 INKALAG
+693 VNKALAG
-700 ASPDRYPTI
+700 ASSDRYPAI
-709 IRQATQY
+709 IRQAEQY

-721 GHRYSQIDLT
+721 DHRYPQIDLT
-731 ADGIKV
+731 TDGIKV
-737 VRRDQEVFLVEE
+737 VRKDQEVFLVEE

-770 SDQVNFPV
+770 SDQANFPV

-784 VNFDNVRRQRMLT
+784 VNFDNIRRQRMLA

-823 IIDLQALKRE
+823 ILDLQAFKRE

>member
-14 WHDRDF
+14 WHDQDF
-20 VFSDNLQIIYGPNE
+20 DFTANPQIIYGPNE
-34 AGKTTIMTFL
+34 AGKTTLMAFL
-44 VSILFGFVDGR
+44 VSILFGFADGR

-65 KTTSSYGGSLLVEVN
+65 KTTFSYGGSLLVEIN
-80 GHDYLINRQR
+80 GHDYVIKRER

-107 GEQELKKLL
+107 GEQELKQLL
-116 GTMNRSLYQSLFSF
+116 GPMDRSLYQALFSF

-161 DQLISHYQKQADHL
+161 DQLINQYQKQADHL

-191 YAALTDKINRAHS
+191 YANLTDKINQAHG
-204 KFQRYQDLQ
+204 KFHRYQDLQ
-213 ANLKICREK
+213 ADLKTNKEK
-222 LRQAQTD
+222 LRQAQAE
-229 LTNQKPIL
+229 LQKQQPLL

-254 NSHQTRTIADYLTD
+254 SSHQTRPLADYLTD

-292 QRLVRID
+292 QRLARID
-299 HQSPQTT
+299 HQSPQAPK
-306 THSSQSMQELQR
+306 HSPQSMPELQR
-318 LKERAV
+318 LKEQVV

-329 EALRHRQQRQA
+329 EALQHRQQTQA
-340 NQWQQELMAIKTHYH
+340 NQWQQELTAIKTRYH

-360 PLTPQEKA
+360 PLTSQEKA
-368 KLTRLL
+368 ELARLL
-374 NVQPLSR
+374 NIQPLSR
-381 ADTSRSRGGLSR
+381 ANTNQSNGDLSR
-393 AAMVGIV
+393 AAMIGIV
-400 GGFVLFIIGLLVN
+400 GGFVLFIIGLLAN

-419 IGAIAVFTPVIS
+419 IGAMAAFATVMY
-431 LYYQRQGGHFAPASV
+431 LYYQRQGSHPAPV
-446 TADSQAIMAFGQK
+446 TTDSQAIMAFGQK
-459 YGLQDFPPD
+459 HGLQNFPPD

-477 QRNAELAAQLQTV
+477 QRNAELVAQLQTA

-497 EHQLAIFNQQ
+497 DHQLAIFNQQ

-517 AAVKAK
+517 TAVRTK
-523 LDDLFEQGQ
+523 LDNLLEQGQ

-552 ARLNQDYSKIHQ
+552 AQLNQDYSKIHQ
-564 QKLAIYQQA
+564 QKMAIYQQA
-573 GVHDDSQ
+573 GVHDDNQ

-585 VNRSAAQS
+585 ASRSAAQS

-605 TEEDRQALAGY
+605 TAEDRQALAAY
-616 TNRDELMMTLSKTRH
+616 ANKDELMTALAKTRH
-631 QLDQLTLTISHTQE
+631 QLDQLNLTISHTHE
-645 KIQKDKIEIDSL
+645 KIQKDKVEIDSL

-665 LEQQRANLATKIWH
+665 LEQERANLAAKIWR

-693 INKALAG
+693 INRALVG
-700 ASPDRYPTI
+700 ASADRYPAI
-709 IRQATQY
+709 IRQAEQY

-721 GHRYSQIDLT
+721 DHRYSQIDLT

-770 SDQVNFPV
+770 SDQANFPV

-784 VNFDNVRRQRMLT
+784 VNFDNVRRQRMLA

-823 IIDLQALKRE
+823 ILDLQALKRE

>member
-1 MKIKKAHIDGFGK
+1 MIK
-14 WHDRDF
+14 
-20 VFSDNLQIIYGPNE
+20 
-34 AGKTTIMTFL
+34 
-44 VSILFGFVDGR
+44 
-55 GKNRFAQYIP
+55 
-65 KTTSSYGGSLLVEVN
+65 
-80 GHDYLINRQR
+80 RQR

-107 GEQELKKLL
+107 GEQELKQLL
-116 GTMNRSLYQSLFSF
+116 GSMDRLLYQALFSF

-161 DQLISHYQKQADHL
+161 DQLIDQYQKQADHL

-191 YAALTDKINRAHS
+191 YANLTDKINQARG
-204 KFQRYQDLQ
+204 KFHRYQDLQ
-213 ANLKICREK
+213 ADLKTNKEK
-222 LRQAQTD
+222 LRQAQAE
-229 LTNQKPIL
+229 LQKQQPLL
-237 QKLEHLQQLWS
+237 QKLAHLQQLWP

-254 NSHQTRTIADYLTD
+254 HSHQTRPIADYLTD

-282 ELRRQQQVYQ
+282 ELHRQQQVYQ
-292 QRLVRID
+292 QRLARID
-299 HQSPQTT
+299 HQSPQATK
-306 THSSQSMQELQR
+306 HSPQSIPELQR
-318 LKERAV
+318 LKEQAV

-329 EALRHRQQRQA
+329 EALQHRQQMQA
-340 NQWQQELMAIKTHYH
+340 NQWQQELTAIKTRYH
-355 HPLPA
+355 QPLPV

-368 KLTRLL
+368 ELARLL

-381 ADTSRSRGGLSR
+381 ANTNQSNGDPSR
-393 AAMVGIV
+393 AAMIGII
-400 GGFVLFIIGLLVN
+400 GGFVLFIIGLLAN

-419 IGAIAVFTPVIS
+419 IGAIAAFATVMY
-431 LYYQRQGGHFAPASV
+431 LYYQRQGSHSAPV
-446 TADSQAIMAFGQK
+446 TTDSQAIMAFGQK
-459 YGLQDFPPD
+459 HGLQDFPPD
-468 QWLLMQGDL
+468 QWLLIQGDL
-477 QRNAELAAQLQTV
+477 QRNAELAAQLQTA

-497 EHQLAIFNQQ
+497 DHQLAIFNQQ
-507 LPPALQNLTL
+507 LPPALQSLTL
-517 AAVKAK
+517 AAVRTK
-523 LDDLFEQGQ
+523 LDDLLEQGQ

-552 ARLNQDYSKIHQ
+552 AQLNQDYSKIHQ

-573 GVHDDSQ
+573 GVHDDNQ

-585 VNRSAAQS
+585 ANRSAAQS

-605 TEEDRQALAGY
+605 IAEDRQALAAY
-616 TNRDELMMTLSKTRH
+616 ANRDELMTALAKTRY
-631 QLDQLTLTISHTQE
+631 QLDQLNLTISHTHE
-645 KIQKDKIEIDSL
+645 EIQKDKVEIDSL
-657 VEDGTLSN
+657 VKDGTLSN
-665 LEQQRANLATKIWH
+665 LEQERANLAAKIWH

-693 INKALAG
+693 INKALIG
-700 ASPDRYPTI
+700 ASADRYPAI
-709 IRQATQY
+709 IRQAEQY

-721 GHRYSQIDLT
+721 AHRYSRIRLT
-731 ADGIKV
+731 ADGVKV

-770 SDQVNFPV
+770 SDQANFPV

-784 VNFDNVRRQRMLT
+784 VNFDNVRRQRMLA

-823 IIDLQALKRE
+823 ILDLQALNRE

>member
-14 WHDRDF
+14 WHDQDF
-20 VFSDNLQIIYGPNE
+20 DFTANPQIIYGPNE
-34 AGKTTIMTFL
+34 AGKTTLMAFL
-44 VSILFGFVDGR
+44 VSILFGFADGR

-65 KTTSSYGGSLLVEVN
+65 KTTSSYGGSLLVEIN
-80 GHDYLINRQR
+80 GYDYVIKRQR

-107 GEQELKKLL
+107 DEQELKQLL
-116 GTMNRSLYQSLFSF
+116 GPMDRSLYQALFSF
-130 GQRDL
+130 SQRDL

-161 DQLISHYQKQADHL
+161 DQLIDQYQKQADHL

-191 YAALTDKINRAHS
+191 YANLTDKINQARG
-204 KFQRYQDLQ
+204 KFHRYQDLQ
-213 ANLKICREK
+213 ADLKTNKAK
-222 LRQAQTD
+222 LRQAQAE
-229 LTNQKPIL
+229 LQKQQPLL
-237 QKLEHLQQLWS
+237 QKLEHLQQLWP
-248 VYHEWQ
+248 VYHKWQ
-254 NSHQTRTIADYLTD
+254 SSHQTRPLADYLTD
-268 QQVTTAQE
+268 QQVATAQG

-292 QRLVRID
+292 QRLARID
-299 HQSPQTT
+299 QQAPQAIKHSP
-306 THSSQSMQELQR
+306 HSMPELQR
-318 LKERAV
+318 LKEQAV

-329 EALRHRQQRQA
+329 EALQHRQQTQA
-340 NQWQQELMAIKTHYH
+340 NQWQQELTAIKTRYH
-355 HPLPA
+355 QPLPA

-368 KLTRLL
+368 ELARLL

-381 ADTSRSRGGLSR
+381 ANASQSTGDPSRT
-393 AAMVGIV
+393 AMIGIV
-400 GGFVLFIIGLLVN
+400 GGFILFIIGLLANV
-413 ATFITA
+413 TFITA
-419 IGAIAVFTPVIS
+419 IGAIAAFATVMY
-431 LYYQRQGGHFAPASV
+431 LYYQRQGNHLAPV
-446 TADSQAIMAFGQK
+446 TTDSQAIMAFGQK
-459 YGLQDFPPD
+459 HSLQDFPPD

-477 QRNAELAAQLQTV
+477 QRNAELAAQLQTA

-497 EHQLAIFNQQ
+497 DHQLAIFNHQ

-517 AAVKAK
+517 ATVRAK
-523 LDDLFEQGQ
+523 LDDLLEQGQ

-552 ARLNQDYSKIHQ
+552 AQLNQDYSKIHQ
-564 QKLAIYQQA
+564 QKMAIYQQA
-573 GVHDDSQ
+573 GVHDDNQ

-585 VNRSAAQS
+585 AKRSAAQS

-605 TEEDRQALAGY
+605 AAEDRQALAAY
-616 TNRDELMMTLSKTRH
+616 ANRDELMTALSKTRH
-631 QLDQLTLTISHTQE
+631 HLDQLNLTISQTHE
-645 KIQKDKIEIDSL
+645 EIQKDKVAIDSL
-657 VEDGTLSN
+657 VKDGTLSN
-665 LEQQRANLATKIWH
+665 LEQERANLAAKIWR
-679 EVQEWLRYQLAIQW
+679 EVQEWLRYQLAVQW
-693 INKALAG
+693 VNKALAG
-700 ASPDRYPTI
+700 ASADRYPAI
-709 IRQATQY
+709 IRQAEQY

-721 GHRYSQIDLT
+721 DHRYSQIDLT

-770 SDQVNFPV
+770 SDQANFPV

-784 VNFDNVRRQRMLT
+784 VNFDNVRRQRMLA

-823 IIDLQALKRE
+823 ILDLQALKRE

>member
-1 MKIKKAHIDGFGK
+1 MKIKKVHIDGFGK
-14 WHDRDF
+14 WHDQDF
-20 VFSDNLQIIYGPNE
+20 DFTANPQIIYGPNE
-34 AGKTTIMTFL
+34 AGKTTLMAFL
-44 VSILFGFVDGR
+44 VSILFGFADGR

-65 KTTSSYGGSLLVEVN
+65 KTTSSYGGSLLVEIN
-80 GHDYLINRQR
+80 GHDYVIKRQR

-107 GEQELKKLL
+107 GEQELKQLL
-116 GTMNRSLYQSLFSF
+116 GPMDRSLYQALFSF

-161 DQLISHYQKQADHL
+161 DQLINQYQKQADHL

-191 YAALTDKINRAHS
+191 YANLTDKINQARG
-204 KFQRYQDLQ
+204 KFHRYQDLQ
-213 ANLKICREK
+213 ADLKTNKAK
-222 LRQAQTD
+222 LRQAQAE
-229 LTNQKPIL
+229 LQKQQPLL
-237 QKLEHLQQLWS
+237 QKLEHLQQLWP

-254 NSHQTRTIADYLTD
+254 HSHQTRLIADYLTD
-268 QQVTTAQE
+268 QQVTMAQE

-292 QRLVRID
+292 QRLARID
-299 HQSPQTT
+299 HQPPQATKHSPQ
-306 THSSQSMQELQR
+306 SIPELQR
-318 LKERAV
+318 LKEQVV

-329 EALRHRQQRQA
+329 EALQHRQQTQA
-340 NQWQQELMAIKTHYH
+340 NQWQQELTAIKTRYH

-360 PLTPQEKA
+360 PLTSQEKA
-368 KLTRLL
+368 ELARLL

-381 ADTSRSRGGLSR
+381 ANTNQSNGDLSR
-393 AAMVGIV
+393 TAMIGIV
-400 GGFVLFIIGLLVN
+400 GGFVLFIIGLLAN

-419 IGAIAVFTPVIS
+419 IGAIAAFATVMY
-431 LYYQRQGGHFAPASV
+431 LYYQRQGNHPTSV
-446 TADSQAIMAFGQK
+446 TTDSQAIMAFGQK
-459 YGLQDFPPD
+459 HGLQDFPPD
-468 QWLLMQGDL
+468 QWLLIQGDL
-477 QRNAELAAQLQTV
+477 QQNAELAAQLQTA

-497 EHQLAIFNQQ
+497 DHQLAIFNQQ

-517 AAVKAK
+517 AAVRTK
-523 LDDLFEQGQ
+523 LDDLLEQGQ
-532 QARQDIQA
+532 QARQDIQV

-552 ARLNQDYSKIHQ
+552 AQLNQDYNKIHQ

-573 GVHDDSQ
+573 GVHDDNQ

-585 VNRSAAQS
+585 ANRSAAQS

-605 TEEDRQALAGY
+605 TAEDRQALAAY
-616 TNRDELMMTLSKTRH
+616 ANRDELMTVLSKTRH
-631 QLDQLTLTISHTQE
+631 QLAQLTLTISHTHE
-645 KIQKDKIEIDSL
+645 EIQKDKVEIDSL

-665 LEQQRANLATKIWH
+665 LEQERANLAAKIWH

-693 INKALAG
+693 VNKALAG
-700 ASPDRYPTI
+700 ASADRYPAI
-709 IRQATQY
+709 IRQAEQY

-721 GHRYSQIDLT
+721 DHRYSQIDLT

-770 SDQVNFPV
+770 SDQANFPI

-784 VNFDNVRRQRMLT
+784 VNFDNVRRQRMLA

-823 IIDLQALKRE
+823 ILDLQALKRE